1 MSTSCVLHPRL
12 SNGEKSP
19 LFYRLKEFF
28 LNDRKLAENVYYKA
42 INPAFRKAFPN
53 VRFDHNGEPLLEDLI
68 TQCGIG
74 YNKDSESMLNF
85 LNSEYGTKPVPKT
98 IQSVIELQNR
108 AASFN
113 INNPLNKRYSAQ
125 LTSSGQDISMEI
137 VEATGEERSLG
148 RHQRFNAELNNQLVK
163 LLNSWGADV
172 AALTELEEAS
182 NINGVMDLS
191 AGINAATGL
200 KEVIRISKRHKW
212 SNVSAKQ
219 SVLTEEEQRIL
230 KSAPRNSKGQLLA
243 PNGKVSNLTEKQ
255 YAQVRTKA
263 FKDWFGD
270 WEKIANITEE
280 ELQAAS
286 LIFDRVPEL
295 AKIGTP
301 TEYAAYIKEIFP
313 NSVEK
318 EVYWHGS
325 NEDFSEGF
333 ASAKRGEGSGAL
345 ETKKRNDLY
354 LNKQGWAS
362 LQYVNG
368 INRKGRDK
376 NGFAHWNKLW
386 WELKEIM
393 SNGRRENNDW
403 KDIVIDESTIRQ
415 AIPNKKGVFNRD
427 SGGKNG
433 KWLSERKA
441 DYGYENKS
449 DKEFFEE
456 IFGIK
461 LGKDTFNTWTA
472 RNAEIFK
479 SLEKSAKGINP
490 VVIDVRNP
498 ITEEGQNTYYEEQRG
513 LFTTAD
519 AEGNDAILSKKADN
533 EFNSDVAIVI
543 NANNDNVYWLGTK
556 SDIERFRQW
565 KINNNASKVVDEN
578 GEPLVVYHNSN
589 TDINIFDKNK
599 IGTNGSSEGGL
610 FGKGFYFSTN
620 KDYNKVFG
628 NKEYAVFLNIKNPIT
643 DERTI
648 KEIQAF
654 EPSIDIIKNAYNK
667 DGLIGTNKFE
677 NNTVEYIVYD
687 SNQIKSATDNI
698 GTFSRTDDNIID
710 DTYDSN
716 ILAEEWGHFVVD
728 AVKDNP
734 LRDRMLNSLKNE
746 EVLQRVL
753 GSEYDRYNDVYKGD
767 IELMAKEALG
777 KMMAQVLNN
786 YDPTAPN
793 NRLFERYKKSV
804 LDFFSRRDAD
814 EIDEIIN
821 KVREQVYE
829 FTTNAFNGKYQLD
842 ISSRDYNKRLF
853 NLGNDV
859 SRDYNILKRII
870 QQERKRLAIYG
881 KGAKA
886 TAREREEKKGLFDEK
901 QKLFI
906 DKLSNDLENH
916 RELEGIYTYLTEAVR
931 MLKQLSDKLDTV
943 HNSQTNWKDKFS
955 ALRSIRDY
963 MSSYGSIM
971 EELRQ
976 EMYKA
981 KQEGD
986 MRFKEKLQDSLDE
999 FSGLLARLGSD
1010 WVEVSK
1016 DEFARFLTP
1025 FEGEGISMSIRG
1037 KRRKYNIRELL
1048 DYIEKDISIVERW
1061 TDAMADST
1069 DPILR
1074 IYDSLVK
1081 DQKNK
1086 ARYNTI
1092 NNEKEILM
1100 HSKKLEDA
1108 GISNTEFMYERTSD
1122 GKITGNFVT
1131 RYNWGDY
1138 FAALSKYAKSLPQD
1152 MDREE
1157 KSILISRWKRA
1168 NTDKNGNPIEKYYNP
1183 QYDAIQRNAAM
1194 KEYYDFMINLKRNLD
1209 YRLPAKYVRFNKAPQ
1224 IRRDFLERVIG
1235 RGNKFQYLWE
1245 SFKDNLVRRE
1255 DDTEFAYARQD
1266 FEGNQIYNLPIY
1278 YTRPLKD
1285 KNDLSTD
1292 CTSTMIAY
1300 AAMAN
1305 DYASMNDIIDALET
1319 GRTILSERRVAQTR
1333 GGKIMREVLNKVPSN
1348 LTKKGDVANFMA
1360 RLNDFM
1366 LMQVYGEQMK
1376 DEGTVLGVDVGKA
1389 VNMLNKLQS
1398 YGTTAL
1404 SVLTGTA
1411 NLAQNIVISNI
1422 ESISGQFFNKSE
1434 LAKADWEY
1442 TKLLPQY
1449 LSEIGNR
1456 IQTSKMALFAEKL
1469 NVLQDYKQHVR
1480 GVDWNRKT
1488 WFSRF
1493 FKEDTLWFTTSAG
1506 DHYTQMRTGLALA
1519 MRLKLQDKDG
1529 KPISLYDALEVQYL
1543 DEAHPEY
1550 GANLVIKEGV
1560 TDQDGKPVSNNY
1572 FTSVTK
1578 KIRGINNKLYGIY
1591 NQEDKSAMQSRAVGR
1606 LLMMYRNWM
1615 RPLWLKRYGV
1625 ERYNYDTDTFE
1636 EGYYRTLWNFMN
1648 TLRKDLKKG
1657 ELDIVKQWHNL
1668 DDAQKSNIYRG
1679 LAEIATFLSLMGI
1692 IAILKGIPD
1701 DDDKDDWLTE
1711 YVTYS
1716 IIRLKADLG
1725 SLMPGPTMLDE
1736 GLRLFDN
1743 PFAAVRVL
1751 KNTRQLLN
1759 LFDPDVWTTE
1769 IDQGIYKGYTKAE
1782 KIMLQPVPFIRQ
1794 FQNLFDPEEPARW
1807 YK

>member
-1 MSTSCVLHPRL
+1 MSISCVLHPRL

-19 LFYRLKEFF
+19 LFSRLKNF
-28 LNDRKLAENVYYKA
+28 LGDRKSAEDVYYKA
-42 INPAFRKAFPN
+42 INPAFREAFPN

-74 YNKDSESMLNF
+74 YNKDSESMLDF

-113 INNPLNKRYSAQ
+113 INSSLNKRYSAQ
-125 LTSSGQDISMEI
+125 LTSSGQDVQMEI

-148 RHQRFNAELNNQLVK
+148 RQQRFNAELNNQLIK

-182 NINGVMDLS
+182 NVNGVMDLS

-212 SNVSAKQ
+212 SNTPAKQ
-219 SVLTEEEQRIL
+219 NILSEEEQRIL

-263 FKDWFGD
+263 FKDWFGE
-270 WEKIANITEE
+270 WENPEQIEKTITTGWEVSSANEWLDGSTVI
-280 ELQAAS
+280 QRGNS
-286 LIFDRVPEL
+286 YFYVNDDGVNI
-295 AKIGTP
+295 
-301 TEYAAYIKEIFP
+301 EI
-313 NSVEK
+313 
-318 EVYWHGS
+318 
-325 NEDFSEGF
+325 
-333 ASAKRGEGSGAL
+333 
-345 ETKKRNDLY
+345 TKKDYDDFNNGKHIM
-354 LNKQGWAS
+354 LNK
-362 LQYVNG
+362 
-368 INRKGRDK
+368 
-376 NGFAHWNKLW
+376 
-386 WELKEIM
+386 KEETIKITD
-393 SNGRRENNDW
+393 SN
-403 KDIVIDESTIRQ
+403 
-415 AIPNKKGVFNRD
+415 
-427 SGGKNG
+427 
-433 KWLSERKA
+433 
-441 DYGYENKS
+441 Y
-449 DKEFFEE
+449 
-456 IFGIK
+456 
-461 LGKDTFNTWTA
+461 
-472 RNAEIFK
+472 
-479 SLEKSAKGINP
+479 
-490 VVIDVRNP
+490 
-498 ITEEGQNTYYEEQRG
+498 
-513 LFTTAD
+513 
-519 AEGNDAILSKKADN
+519 
-533 EFNSDVAIVI
+533 
-543 NANNDNVYWLGTK
+543 
-556 SDIERFRQW
+556 
-565 KINNNASKVVDEN
+565 SKVLDEN
-578 GEPLVVYHNSN
+578 GEPLVMYHRSDDNISIF
-589 TDINIFDKNK
+589 DINK
-599 IGTNGSSEGGL
+599 SRHGG
-610 FGKGFYFSTN
+610 FWFS
-620 KDYNKVFG
+620 KDPNYYG
-628 NKEYAVFLNIKNPIT
+628 NTKAKLKYAIPVFLNIRTPNNISHELFEAAVDGDEFIEGGIKTTQFDGWIT
-643 DERTI
+643 KDVHTPEFYGDEYS
-648 KEIQAF
+648 E
-654 EPSIDIIKNAYNK
+654 SIVFAMAIDH
-667 DGLIGTNKFE
+667 
-677 NNTVEYIVYD
+677 
-687 SNQIKSATDNI
+687 NQIKSATDNV

-746 EVLQRVL
+746 KVLQRVL

-767 IELMAKEALG
+767 IDLMAKEALG

-793 NRLFERYKKSV
+793 DRLFERYKKSV
-804 LDFFSRRDAD
+804 LDFFGKRDAD

-829 FTTNAFNGKYQLD
+829 FTTNAFNGKYQLN
-842 ISSRDYNKRLF
+842 INSRDYNKRLF
-853 NLGNDV
+853 NLSNDV
-859 SRDYNILKRII
+859 SREYNILKRII

-886 TAREREEKKGLFDEK
+886 TAKEREEKKGSFDEK

-916 RELEGIYTYLTEAVR
+916 RELEGIYTYLTEAIKILR
-931 MLKQLSDKLDTV
+931 QLSDKLDAV
-943 HNSQTNWKDKFS
+943 HNSQTSWKDEFS
-955 ALRSIRDY
+955 TLRSIRDY

-976 EMYKA
+976 EMHRA

-986 MRFKEKLQDSLDE
+986 MRLKEKLQESLDE
-999 FSGLLARLGSD
+999 FSGLLAGLGSD
-1010 WVEVSK
+1010 WAEVSK
-1016 DEFARFLTP
+1016 DEFARFLAP
-1025 FEGEGISMSIRG
+1025 FEGESISMFIRG
-1037 KRRKYNIRELL
+1037 ERKKYNIRELL

-1086 ARYNTI
+1086 ARYKTI
-1092 NNEKEILM
+1092 NDEKEILM

-1108 GISNTEFMYERTSD
+1108 GIKNTDFIYEKTSD

-1138 FAALSKYAKSLPQD
+1138 FAALSKYAKSLPKD

-1194 KEYYDFMINLKRNLD
+1194 KEYYDFIINLKRNLD
-1209 YRLPAKYVRFNKAPQ
+1209 YRLPARYVRFNKAPQ
-1224 IRRDFLERVIG
+1224 IRRDFLERVMG
-1235 RGNKFQYLWE
+1235 KGNKFQYLWE

-1305 DYASMNDIIDALET
+1305 DYAAMNDIIDALET
-1319 GRTILSERRVAQTR
+1319 GRTILSERKVAQTR

-1348 LTKKGDVANFMA
+1348 LTKKGDIANFMA

-1449 LSEIGNR
+1449 LGEIGNR
-1456 IQTSKMALFAEKL
+1456 IQTSKMALFAEKF

-1480 GVDWNRKT
+1480 GVDWDRKT

-1529 KPISLYDALEVQYL
+1529 KSISLYDALEVKYL

-1560 TDQDGKPVSNNY
+1560 TDQDGKAVNNKY
-1572 FTSVTK
+1572 FTDVTK

-1591 NQEDKSAMQSRAVGR
+1591 NQEDKNAMQSRAVGR

-1625 ERYNYDTDTFE
+1625 ERYNYDTGTFE

-1657 ELDIVKQWHNL
+1657 ELDIVRQWRNL

-1692 IAILKGIPD
+1692 IATLKGTPD

-1711 YVTYS
+1711 YIAYS

-1759 LFDPDVWTTE
+1759 LFDPEVWTTE

-1782 KIMLQPVPFIRQ
+1782 KILLQPVPFIRQ
-1794 FQNLFDPEEPARW
+1794 FQNLFDPEEPTRW

>member
-19 LFYRLKEFF
+19 LFSRLKNF
-28 LNDRKLAENVYYKA
+28 LGDRKSAEDVYYRA
-42 INPAFRKAFPN
+42 INPSFKEAFPN

-74 YNKDSESMLNF
+74 HSKSNEAMLDY
-85 LNSEYGTKPVPKT
+85 LNSEYGTKPVPRT
-98 IQSVIELQNR
+98 MQSVIELQNR

-113 INNPLNKRYSAQ
+113 INSPLNKRYSAEI
-125 LTSSGQDISMEI
+125 TSSGHDVSME
-137 VEATGEERSLG
+137 VVTATGNGRDLG
-148 RHQRFNAELNNQLVK
+148 KQQRFNAELNNQLIK

-172 AALTELEEAS
+172 AALTELEEAG
-182 NINGVMDLS
+182 NVNGVMDLS

-212 SNVSAKQ
+212 SNVSKKENI
-219 SVLTEEEQRIL
+219 LTDEEQEIL
-230 KSAPRNSKGQLLA
+230 NNAPRDSRGQLLA

-270 WEKIANITEE
+270 WENN
-280 ELQAAS
+280 
-286 LIFDRVPEL
+286 PE
-295 AKIGTP
+295 
-301 TEYAAYIKEIFP
+301 
-313 NSVEK
+313 
-318 EVYWHGS
+318 
-325 NEDFSEGF
+325 
-333 ASAKRGEGSGAL
+333 
-345 ETKKRNDLY
+345 
-354 LNKQGWAS
+354 
-362 LQYVNG
+362 
-368 INRKGRDK
+368 
-376 NGFAHWNKLW
+376 
-386 WELKEIM
+386 
-393 SNGRRENNDW
+393 
-403 KDIVIDESTIRQ
+403 
-415 AIPNKKGVFNRD
+415 
-427 SGGKNG
+427 
-433 KWLSERKA
+433 
-441 DYGYENKS
+441 
-449 DKEFFEE
+449 
-456 IFGIK
+456 
-461 LGKDTFNTWTA
+461 
-472 RNAEIFK
+472 
-479 SLEKSAKGINP
+479 
-490 VVIDVRNP
+490 
-498 ITEEGQNTYYEEQRG
+498 
-513 LFTTAD
+513 
-519 AEGNDAILSKKADN
+519 
-533 EFNSDVAIVI
+533 
-543 NANNDNVYWLGTK
+543 
-556 SDIERFRQW
+556 
-565 KINNNASKVVDEN
+565 NASKVVDEN
-578 GEPLVVYHNSN
+578 GEPLVMYHRSKDNIS
-589 TDINIFDKNK
+589 TFDINKSKHGGFWFSKNP
-599 IGTNGSSEGGL
+599 
-610 FGKGFYFSTN
+610 
-620 KDYNKVFG
+620 DY
-628 NKEYAVFLNIKNPIT
+628 YADTRAKLKYAIPVFLNI
-643 DERTI
+643 RTPNRI
-648 KEIQAF
+648 NHETFLAAVDGD
-654 EPSIDIIKNAYNK
+654 DIIEGGIRTTKF
-667 DGLIGTNKFE
+667 DGWITEDVHIPEFYGD
-677 NNTVEYIVYD
+677 EYSSSIVFAMAINP
-687 SNQIKSATDNI
+687 NQIKSATDNS
-698 GTFSRTDDNIID
+698 GGFSNTDNDITDN
-710 DTYDSN
+710 TYDSN

-728 AVKDNP
+728 AVKDSP
-734 LRDRMLNSLKNE
+734 LRDRMLNSLRNE

-753 GSEYDRYNDVYKGD
+753 GSEYDRYNEVYKGD
-767 IELMAKEALG
+767 IDLMAKEALG

-793 NRLFERYKKSV
+793 DRLFERYKNSI
-804 LDFFSRRDAD
+804 LDFFSRRDID

-829 FTTNAFNGKYQLD
+829 FTTNVFNGKYQLN

-886 TAREREEKKGLFDEK
+886 TAKEREEKRGSFDEK

-916 RELEGIYTYLTEAVR
+916 RELEGIYTYLTEAIR
-931 MLKQLSDKLDTV
+931 ILRQLSDKLDTV
-943 HNSQTNWKDKFS
+943 HNSQTSWKDKFS
-955 ALRSIRDY
+955 TLRSIRDY

-981 KQEGD
+981 RQEGD
-986 MRFKEKLQDSLDE
+986 IRFKEKLQESLDE
-999 FSGLLARLGSD
+999 FSGLLAGLGSD
-1010 WVEVSK
+1010 WAEVSK

-1025 FEGEGISMSIRG
+1025 FKGESISMSIRG
-1037 KRRKYNIRELL
+1037 ERKQYNIRELL
-1048 DYIEKDISIVERW
+1048 DYIEKDISVVERW

-1081 DQKNK
+1081 DQKSK

-1108 GISNTEFMYERTSD
+1108 GVKNTNFMYEKTSD

-1138 FAALSKYAKSLPQD
+1138 FAALSKYAKSLPKD
-1152 MDREE
+1152 MEREE

-1168 NTDKNGNPIEKYYNP
+1168 NTDRNGNPIEKYYNP

-1209 YRLPAKYVRFNKAPQ
+1209 YRLPARYVRFNKAPQ
-1224 IRRDFLERVIG
+1224 IRRDFLERVMG
-1235 RGNKFQYLWE
+1235 KGNKFQYLWE

-1266 FEGNQIYNLPIY
+1266 FEGNQIHNLPIY
-1278 YTRPLKD
+1278 YTRTLKD

-1305 DYASMNDIIDALET
+1305 DYAAMNDVIDALET
-1319 GRTILSERRVAQTR
+1319 GRTILSERKVAQTR

-1348 LTKKGDVANFMA
+1348 LTKKGDVANFMG

-1411 NLAQNIVISNI
+1411 NLAQNVVISNI
-1422 ESISGQFFNKSE
+1422 EAISGQFFNKSE

-1449 LSEIGNR
+1449 LSEVGNR
-1456 IQTSKMALFAEKL
+1456 IQTSKMALFAEKF

-1480 GVDWNRKT
+1480 GVDWDRKT

-1550 GANLVIKEGV
+1550 GANLVIKKGV
-1560 TDQDGKPVSNNY
+1560 TDQDGKTVGNDY
-1572 FTSVTK
+1572 LTSVTR

-1591 NQEDKSAMQSRAVGR
+1591 NQEDKNALQSRAVGR

-1625 ERYNYDTDTFE
+1625 ERYNYDTGTFE

-1668 DDAQKSNIYRG
+1668 DGAQKSNIYRG

-1692 IAILKGIPD
+1692 IATLKGVPD
-1701 DDDKDDWLTE
+1701 DDDKDNWLTE

-1716 IIRLKADLG
+1716 IVRLKADLG

-1751 KNTRQLLN
+1751 KNSRQLLN

-1769 IDQGIYKGYTKAE
+1769 IDQGIYKGYTQAE

-1794 FQNLFDPEEPARW
+1794 FQNLFDPEEPTKW

>member
-19 LFYRLKEFF
+19 LFSRLKNF
-28 LNDRKLAENVYYKA
+28 LGDRKSAEDVYYRA
-42 INPAFRKAFPN
+42 INPSFREAFPN

-74 YNKDSESMLNF
+74 HSKSNEAMLNF
-85 LNSEYGTKPVPKT
+85 LNSEYGTKPVPRT
-98 IQSVIELQNR
+98 MQSAIELQNR

-113 INNPLNKRYSAQ
+113 INSPLNKRYSAE
-125 LTSSGQDISMEI
+125 LTSSGHDVSMEI
-137 VEATGEERSLG
+137 VTATGNGRDLG
-148 RHQRFNAELNNQLVK
+148 KQQRFNAELNNQLVK

-200 KEVIRISKRHKW
+200 KEVIRISRRHRW
-212 SNVSAKQ
+212 SNVSKKENI
-219 SVLTEEEQRIL
+219 LTDEEQEIL
-230 KSAPRNSKGQLLA
+230 NNAPRNSQGKLLA
-243 PNGKVSNLTEKQ
+243 PNGKVSNLTERQ

-270 WEKIANITEE
+270 WENN
-280 ELQAAS
+280 
-286 LIFDRVPEL
+286 P
-295 AKIGTP
+295 
-301 TEYAAYIKEIFP
+301 
-313 NSVEK
+313 
-318 EVYWHGS
+318 
-325 NEDFSEGF
+325 SE
-333 ASAKRGEGSGAL
+333 
-345 ETKKRNDLY
+345 
-354 LNKQGWAS
+354 
-362 LQYVNG
+362 
-368 INRKGRDK
+368 
-376 NGFAHWNKLW
+376 
-386 WELKEIM
+386 
-393 SNGRRENNDW
+393 
-403 KDIVIDESTIRQ
+403 
-415 AIPNKKGVFNRD
+415 
-427 SGGKNG
+427 
-433 KWLSERKA
+433 
-441 DYGYENKS
+441 
-449 DKEFFEE
+449 
-456 IFGIK
+456 
-461 LGKDTFNTWTA
+461 
-472 RNAEIFK
+472 
-479 SLEKSAKGINP
+479 
-490 VVIDVRNP
+490 
-498 ITEEGQNTYYEEQRG
+498 
-513 LFTTAD
+513 
-519 AEGNDAILSKKADN
+519 
-533 EFNSDVAIVI
+533 
-543 NANNDNVYWLGTK
+543 
-556 SDIERFRQW
+556 
-565 KINNNASKVVDEN
+565 ASKVVDEN
-578 GEPLVVYHNSN
+578 GEPLVVYHNTPFEFN
-589 TDINIFDKNK
+589 GIFDMDHKSR
-599 IGTNGSSEGGL
+599 IMPWTSEPFGHVGTQETANTI
-610 FGKGFYFSTN
+610 KGTQF
-620 KDYNKVFG
+620 
-628 NKEYAVFLNIKNPIT
+628 ALFLNVKNPLETPDFVHETVSSMLSELYKQGIISREKYSSLRGISNSELRNLMLSLGYDGTKYENKAEKGGTSYSFIT
-643 DERTI
+643 
-648 KEIQAF
+648 
-654 EPSIDIIKNAYNK
+654 P
-667 DGLIGTNKFE
+667 
-677 NNTVEYIVYD
+677 
-687 SNQIKSATDNI
+687 NQIKSATDNI
-698 GTFSRTDDNIID
+698 GAFSTTDNDIAD

-728 AVKDNP
+728 AVKDSP
-734 LRDRMLNSLKNE
+734 LRDRMLNSLRNE

-753 GSEYDRYNDVYKGD
+753 GSEYDRYNEVYKGD
-767 IELMAKEALG
+767 IGLMAKEALG

-793 NRLFERYKKSV
+793 DRLFERYKNSI
-804 LDFFSRRDAD
+804 LDFFSRRDID

-829 FTTNAFNGKYQLD
+829 FTTNVFNGKYQLN
-842 ISSRDYNKRLF
+842 ISSRGYNERLF
-853 NLGNDV
+853 NLGNNV

-886 TAREREEKKGLFDEK
+886 TAKEREEKRGSFDEK

-906 DKLSNDLENH
+906 DKLNNDLENH
-916 RELEGIYTYLTEAVR
+916 RELEGIYTYLTEAIR
-931 MLKQLSDKLDTV
+931 MMRQLSDKLDAV
-943 HNSQTNWKDKFS
+943 HNSQTSWKDKFS
-955 ALRSIRDY
+955 TLRSIRDY

-981 KQEGD
+981 RQEGD
-986 MRFKEKLQDSLDE
+986 MRFKEKLQESLNE
-999 FSGLLARLGSD
+999 FSGLLAGLGSD
-1010 WVEVSK
+1010 WAEVSK

-1025 FEGEGISMSIRG
+1025 FEGESISMSIRG
-1037 KRRKYNIRELL
+1037 ERKQYNIRELL

-1069 DPILR
+1069 DPVLR

-1081 DQKNK
+1081 DQKSK

-1108 GISNTEFMYERTSD
+1108 GVKNTNFMYEKTSD

-1138 FAALSKYAKSLPQD
+1138 FAALSKYAKSLPKD
-1152 MDREE
+1152 MEREE

-1168 NTDKNGNPIEKYYNP
+1168 NTDRNGNPIEKYYNP

-1209 YRLPAKYVRFNKAPQ
+1209 YRLPARYVRFNKAPQ
-1224 IRRDFLERVIG
+1224 IRRDFLERVMG
-1235 RGNKFQYLWE
+1235 KGNKFQYLWE

-1266 FEGNQIYNLPIY
+1266 FEGNQIHNLPIY
-1278 YTRPLKD
+1278 YTRTLKD

-1305 DYASMNDIIDALET
+1305 DYAAMNDVIDALET
-1319 GRTILSERRVAQTR
+1319 GRVILSERKVAQTR

-1348 LTKKGDVANFMA
+1348 LTKKGDVANFMG

-1411 NLAQNIVISNI
+1411 NLAQNVVISNI
-1422 ESISGQFFNKSE
+1422 EAISGQFFNKSE

-1449 LSEIGNR
+1449 LSEVGNR
-1456 IQTSKMALFAEKL
+1456 IQTSKMALFAEKF

-1480 GVDWNRKT
+1480 GVDWDRKT

-1560 TDQDGKPVSNNY
+1560 TDQDGKVVDNKY
-1572 FTSVTK
+1572 FGSITK

-1625 ERYNYDTDTFE
+1625 ERYNYDTSTFE

-1692 IAILKGIPD
+1692 IAALKGVPD
-1701 DDDKDDWLTE
+1701 DDDKDNWLTE
-1711 YVTYS
+1711 YVNYS

-1751 KNTRQLLN
+1751 KNSRQLLN
-1759 LFDPDVWTTE
+1759 LFDPDTWTTE
-1769 IDQGIYKGYTKAE
+1769 IDQGIYKGYTQAE

-1794 FQNLFDPEEPARW
+1794 FQNLFDPEEPTRW

>member
-1 MSTSCVLHPRL
+1 MSTSCVSHPRL

-19 LFYRLKEFF
+19 LFSRLKNF
-28 LNDRKLAENVYYKA
+28 LGDRKSAEDVYYRV
-42 INPAFRKAFPN
+42 INPSFREVFPN

-74 YNKDSESMLNF
+74 HNKSNEAMLDY
-85 LNSEYGTKPVPKT
+85 LNSEYGTEPMPKT
-98 IQSVIELQNR
+98 MQSAIELQNR

-113 INNPLNKRYSAQ
+113 INNPLSKKYSAEI
-125 LTSSGQDISMEI
+125 TSSGHDVSMEI
-137 VEATGEERSLG
+137 VTATGNGRDLG
-148 RHQRFNAELNNQLVK
+148 KQQRFNAELNNQLVK

-191 AGINAATGL
+191 AGVNAATGL
-200 KEVIRISKRHKW
+200 KEVIRISKRHRW

-219 SVLTEEEQRIL
+219 NVLSEEEQEIL
-230 KSAPRNSKGQLLA
+230 KNAPRDSQGRLLA
-243 PNGKVSNLTEKQ
+243 PNGKPSNLTEKQ

-270 WEKIANITEE
+270 WE
-280 ELQAAS
+280 
-286 LIFDRVPEL
+286 
-295 AKIGTP
+295 
-301 TEYAAYIKEIFP
+301 
-313 NSVEK
+313 
-318 EVYWHGS
+318 
-325 NEDFSEGF
+325 
-333 ASAKRGEGSGAL
+333 
-345 ETKKRNDLY
+345 
-354 LNKQGWAS
+354 
-362 LQYVNG
+362 
-368 INRKGRDK
+368 
-376 NGFAHWNKLW
+376 
-386 WELKEIM
+386 
-393 SNGRRENNDW
+393 NNP
-403 KDIVIDESTIRQ
+403 SQ
-415 AIPNKKGVFNRD
+415 
-427 SGGKNG
+427 
-433 KWLSERKA
+433 
-441 DYGYENKS
+441 
-449 DKEFFEE
+449 
-456 IFGIK
+456 
-461 LGKDTFNTWTA
+461 
-472 RNAEIFK
+472 
-479 SLEKSAKGINP
+479 
-490 VVIDVRNP
+490 
-498 ITEEGQNTYYEEQRG
+498 
-513 LFTTAD
+513 
-519 AEGNDAILSKKADN
+519 
-533 EFNSDVAIVI
+533 
-543 NANNDNVYWLGTK
+543 
-556 SDIERFRQW
+556 
-565 KINNNASKVVDEN
+565 ASKVVDEN
-578 GEPLVVYHNSN
+578 GEPLVVYHY
-589 TDINIFDKNK
+589 TDNEGLTKFSTEFDN
-599 IGTNGSSEGGL
+599 
-610 FGKGFYFSTN
+610 YFSKTGGTKKAIFFTTDN
-620 KDYNKVFG
+620 VVPGSEDNFLTSRKAKLSL
-628 NKEYAVFLNIKNPIT
+628 FLNIKNLET
-643 DERTI
+643 FNGTKDDLHKQGTSYREVVNKSSEREGSENGIVFTGFDDNRKENQTI
-648 KEIQAF
+648 
-654 EPSIDIIKNAYNK
+654 
-667 DGLIGTNKFE
+667 
-677 NNTVEYIVYD
+677 YIVHNP
-687 SNQIKSATDNI
+687 NQIKSATDNL
-698 GTFSRTDDNIID
+698 GAFSSTENDITD

-746 EVLQRVL
+746 KVLQRVL

-767 IELMAKEALG
+767 IDLMAKEALG

-793 NRLFERYKKSV
+793 DRLFERYKKSV
-804 LDFFSRRDAD
+804 LDFFGKRDAD

-829 FTTNAFNGKYQLD
+829 FTTNAFNGKYQLN
-842 ISSRDYNKRLF
+842 INSRDYNKRLF
-853 NLGNDV
+853 NLSNDV
-859 SRDYNILKRII
+859 SREYNILKRII

-886 TAREREEKKGLFDEK
+886 TAKEREEKKGSFDEK

-916 RELEGIYTYLTEAVR
+916 RELEGIYTYLTEAIKILR
-931 MLKQLSDKLDTV
+931 QLSDKLDAV
-943 HNSQTNWKDKFS
+943 HNSQTSWKDEFS
-955 ALRSIRDY
+955 TLRSIRDY

-976 EMYKA
+976 EMHRA

-986 MRFKEKLQDSLDE
+986 MRLKEKLQESLDE
-999 FSGLLARLGSD
+999 FSGLLAGLGSD
-1010 WVEVSK
+1010 WAEVSK
-1016 DEFARFLTP
+1016 DEFARFLAP
-1025 FEGEGISMSIRG
+1025 FEGESISMFIRG
-1037 KRRKYNIRELL
+1037 ERKKYNIRELL

-1086 ARYNTI
+1086 ARYKTI
-1092 NNEKEILM
+1092 NDEKEILM

-1108 GISNTEFMYERTSD
+1108 GIKNTDFIYEKTSD

-1138 FAALSKYAKSLPQD
+1138 FAALSKYAKSLPKD

-1194 KEYYDFMINLKRNLD
+1194 KEYYDFIINLKRNLD
-1209 YRLPAKYVRFNKAPQ
+1209 YRLPARYVRFNKAPQ
-1224 IRRDFLERVIG
+1224 IRRDFLERVMG
-1235 RGNKFQYLWE
+1235 KGNKFQYLWE

-1305 DYASMNDIIDALET
+1305 DYAAMNDIIDALET

-1333 GGKIMREVLNKVPSN
+1333 GGRIMREVLNKVPSN
-1348 LTKKGDVANFMA
+1348 LTKKGDVANFMD

-1376 DEGTVLGVDVGKA
+1376 DEGTISILGLGVDVGKA
-1389 VNMLNKLQS
+1389 ANMLDKLQS

-1411 NLAQNIVISNI
+1411 NLTQNIVISNI
-1422 ESISGQFFNKSE
+1422 EAISGQFFGKSE

-1442 TKLLPQY
+1442 TKLLPEY
-1449 LSEIGNR
+1449 LGEIGNR
-1456 IQTSKMALFAEKL
+1456 IQISKMALFAEKF

-1480 GVDWNRKT
+1480 GIDWNRKT

-1493 FKEDTLWFTTSAG
+1493 FKEGSLWFTTSAG

-1519 MRLKLQDKDG
+1519 MRLKLQDKNG
-1529 KPISLYDALEVQYL
+1529 KPISLYDALEVKYL

-1560 TDQDGKPVSNNY
+1560 TDQDGKAVDDRY

-1578 KIRGINNKLYGIY
+1578 KIRGINDKLYGIY
-1591 NQEDKSAMQSRAVGR
+1591 NQEDKNAMQSRAAGR

-1625 ERYNYDTDTFE
+1625 ERYNYDTSTFE

-1648 TLRKDLKKG
+1648 TLRKDLKEG

-1668 DDAQKSNIYRG
+1668 NDAQKSNIYRG
-1679 LAEIATFLSLMGI
+1679 LAEIATFLSLIGI
-1692 IAILKGIPD
+1692 IVTLKGTPD
-1701 DDDKDDWLTE
+1701 DDDKDNWLTE
-1711 YVTYS
+1711 YITYS

-1725 SLMPGPTMLDE
+1725 SLIPGPTMLDE

-1751 KNTRQLLN
+1751 KNSRQLLK
-1759 LFDPDVWTTE
+1759 LFDPDTWTTE
-1769 IDQGIYKGYTKAE
+1769 IDQGIYKGYTQAE
-1782 KIMLQPVPFIRQ
+1782 KIMLQPIPFIRQ
-1794 FQNLFDPEEPARW
+1794 FQNLFDPEEPTRW

>member
-19 LFYRLKEFF
+19 LFFRLKEFF
-28 LNDRKLAENVYYKA
+28 LGDRKLAENVYYKA
-42 INPAFRKAFPN
+42 INPAFKKAFPN

-74 YNKDSESMLNF
+74 YNKDSESMLDF

-98 IQSVIELQNR
+98 VQSVIELQNR

-148 RHQRFNAELNNQLVK
+148 KQQRFNAELNNQLVK

-172 AALTELEEAS
+172 TALTELEEAS

-212 SNVSAKQ
+212 SNVSEKQ
-219 SVLTEEEQRIL
+219 NILSDEEQEIL
-230 KSAPRNSKGQLLA
+230 NNASRDSQGRLLS

-255 YAQVRTKA
+255 YAQVRTKT

-270 WEKIANITEE
+270 WENN
-280 ELQAAS
+280 
-286 LIFDRVPEL
+286 P
-295 AKIGTP
+295 
-301 TEYAAYIKEIFP
+301 
-313 NSVEK
+313 
-318 EVYWHGS
+318 
-325 NEDFSEGF
+325 SE
-333 ASAKRGEGSGAL
+333 
-345 ETKKRNDLY
+345 
-354 LNKQGWAS
+354 
-362 LQYVNG
+362 
-368 INRKGRDK
+368 
-376 NGFAHWNKLW
+376 
-386 WELKEIM
+386 
-393 SNGRRENNDW
+393 
-403 KDIVIDESTIRQ
+403 
-415 AIPNKKGVFNRD
+415 
-427 SGGKNG
+427 
-433 KWLSERKA
+433 
-441 DYGYENKS
+441 
-449 DKEFFEE
+449 
-456 IFGIK
+456 
-461 LGKDTFNTWTA
+461 
-472 RNAEIFK
+472 
-479 SLEKSAKGINP
+479 
-490 VVIDVRNP
+490 
-498 ITEEGQNTYYEEQRG
+498 
-513 LFTTAD
+513 
-519 AEGNDAILSKKADN
+519 
-533 EFNSDVAIVI
+533 
-543 NANNDNVYWLGTK
+543 
-556 SDIERFRQW
+556 
-565 KINNNASKVVDEN
+565 ASKVVDEN
-578 GEPLVVYHNSN
+578 GEPLVVYHGGSN
-589 TDINIFDKNK
+589 T
-599 IGTNGSSEGGL
+599 
-610 FGKGFYFSTN
+610 
-620 KDYNKVFG
+620 KVFNTKG
-628 NKEYAVFLNIKNPIT
+628 GQFGAGPNTRAFFLNIRNPKIT
-643 DERTI
+643 NFIGDNTKGFNGEDSNI
-648 KEIQAF
+648 GDNNDGQFININSSKPKEYVAF
-654 EPSIDIIKNAYNK
+654 SP
-667 DGLIGTNKFE
+667 
-677 NNTVEYIVYD
+677 
-687 SNQIKSATDNI
+687 NQIKSAIDNV
-698 GTFSRTDDNIID
+698 GTFSRTDDNVID

-728 AVKDNP
+728 AVKDSP

-767 IELMAKEALG
+767 IDLMAKEALG

-793 NRLFERYKKSV
+793 DRLFERYKKSV

-853 NLGNDV
+853 NLGNNV

-886 TAREREEKKGLFDEK
+886 TAREREEKKGSFDEK

-916 RELEGIYTYLTEAVR
+916 RELEGIYTYLTEAIR
-931 MLKQLSDKLDTV
+931 MLRQLSDRLDTV
-943 HNSQTNWKDKFS
+943 HNSQTSWKDKFS
-955 ALRSIRDY
+955 VLRSIRDY

-981 KQEGD
+981 KKEGD

-1010 WVEVSK
+1010 WAEVSK
-1016 DEFARFLTP
+1016 DEFASFLTP
-1025 FEGEGISMSIRG
+1025 FEGEGVSMSIRG
-1037 KRRKYNIRELL
+1037 ERRKYNIRELL

-1092 NNEKEILM
+1092 NKEKEILM

-1108 GISNTEFMYERTSD
+1108 GIRNTDFMYEKTSD

-1224 IRRDFLERVIG
+1224 IRRDFLERVMG
-1235 RGNKFQYLWE
+1235 KGNKFQYLWE

-1255 DDTEFAYARQD
+1255 DDTEFAYAKQD

-1300 AAMAN
+1300 TAMAN
-1305 DYASMNDIIDALET
+1305 DYAAMNDIIDALET

-1456 IQTSKMALFAEKL
+1456 IQTSKMALFAEKF

-1480 GVDWNRKT
+1480 GVDWDRKT

-1625 ERYNYDTDTFE
+1625 ERYNYDTGTFE

-1692 IAILKGIPD
+1692 IAILKGVPD

-1759 LFDPDVWTTE
+1759 LFDPDTWTTE

>member
-19 LFYRLKEFF
+19 LFSRLKNF
-28 LNDRKLAENVYYKA
+28 LGDRKSAEDVYYRA
-42 INPAFRKAFPN
+42 INPSFKEAFPN

-74 YNKDSESMLNF
+74 HSKSNEAMLDY
-85 LNSEYGTKPVPKT
+85 LNSEYGTKPVPRT
-98 IQSVIELQNR
+98 MQSVIELQNR

-113 INNPLNKRYSAQ
+113 INSPLNKRYSAEI
-125 LTSSGQDISMEI
+125 TSSGHDVSME
-137 VEATGEERSLG
+137 VVTATGNGRDLG
-148 RHQRFNAELNNQLVK
+148 KQQRFNAELNNQLIK

-172 AALTELEEAS
+172 AALTELEEAG
-182 NINGVMDLS
+182 NVNGVMDLS

-212 SNVSAKQ
+212 SNVSKKENI
-219 SVLTEEEQRIL
+219 LTDEEQEIL
-230 KSAPRNSKGQLLA
+230 NNATRDSRGQLLA

-270 WEKIANITEE
+270 WENN
-280 ELQAAS
+280 
-286 LIFDRVPEL
+286 P
-295 AKIGTP
+295 
-301 TEYAAYIKEIFP
+301 
-313 NSVEK
+313 
-318 EVYWHGS
+318 
-325 NEDFSEGF
+325 SE
-333 ASAKRGEGSGAL
+333 
-345 ETKKRNDLY
+345 
-354 LNKQGWAS
+354 
-362 LQYVNG
+362 
-368 INRKGRDK
+368 
-376 NGFAHWNKLW
+376 
-386 WELKEIM
+386 
-393 SNGRRENNDW
+393 
-403 KDIVIDESTIRQ
+403 
-415 AIPNKKGVFNRD
+415 
-427 SGGKNG
+427 
-433 KWLSERKA
+433 
-441 DYGYENKS
+441 
-449 DKEFFEE
+449 
-456 IFGIK
+456 
-461 LGKDTFNTWTA
+461 
-472 RNAEIFK
+472 
-479 SLEKSAKGINP
+479 
-490 VVIDVRNP
+490 
-498 ITEEGQNTYYEEQRG
+498 
-513 LFTTAD
+513 
-519 AEGNDAILSKKADN
+519 
-533 EFNSDVAIVI
+533 
-543 NANNDNVYWLGTK
+543 
-556 SDIERFRQW
+556 
-565 KINNNASKVVDEN
+565 ASKVVDEN
-578 GEPLVVYHNSN
+578 GEPLVVYHYTTEHFN
-589 TDINIFDKNK
+589 TFNLAF
-599 IGTNGSSEGGL
+599 
-610 FGKGFYFSTN
+610 FGQSDSGDLGEGFYVTPTSPEEDT
-620 KDYNKVFG
+620 KKHYDYFTKGYG
-628 NKEYAVFLNIKNPIT
+628 NIVMPLFVNIKNPISKEKAKELGISWFT
-643 DERTI
+643 RRKKPYKSYKEELQ
-648 KEIQAF
+648 KEIRKLEFKIDDYKFKLFGDDPEYSHYRETDSLAHKMTILDLNNAKVKLKEIKQKLLDAKEDYDINEDYNSKIEKLKEYDGVINGDF
-654 EPSIDIIKNAYNK
+654 EILVPSP
-667 DGLIGTNKFE
+667 
-677 NNTVEYIVYD
+677 
-687 SNQIKSATDNI
+687 NQIKSATDNS
-698 GTFSRTDDNIID
+698 GGFSNTDNDITDN
-710 DTYDSN
+710 TYDSN

-728 AVKDNP
+728 AVKDSP
-734 LRDRMLNSLKNE
+734 LRDRMLNSLRNE

-753 GSEYDRYNDVYKGD
+753 GSEYDRYNEVYKGD
-767 IELMAKEALG
+767 IDLMAKEALG

-793 NRLFERYKKSV
+793 DRLFERYKNSI
-804 LDFFSRRDAD
+804 LDFFSRRDID

-829 FTTNAFNGKYQLD
+829 FTTNVFNGKYQLN

-886 TAREREEKKGLFDEK
+886 TAKEREEKRGSFDEK

-916 RELEGIYTYLTEAVR
+916 RELEGIYTYLTEAIR
-931 MLKQLSDKLDTV
+931 ILRQLSDKLDTV
-943 HNSQTNWKDKFS
+943 HNSQTSWKDKFS
-955 ALRSIRDY
+955 TLRSIRDY

-981 KQEGD
+981 RQEGD
-986 MRFKEKLQDSLDE
+986 IRFKEKLQESLNE
-999 FSGLLARLGSD
+999 FSGLLAGLGSD
-1010 WVEVSK
+1010 WAEVSK

-1025 FEGEGISMSIRG
+1025 FEGESVSMSIRG
-1037 KRRKYNIRELL
+1037 ERKQYNIRELL
-1048 DYIEKDISIVERW
+1048 DYIEKDISVVERW

-1081 DQKNK
+1081 DQKSK
-1086 ARYNTI
+1086 ARYSTI

-1108 GISNTEFMYERTSD
+1108 GVKNTNFMYEKTSD

-1138 FAALSKYAKSLPQD
+1138 FAALSKYAKSLPKD
-1152 MDREE
+1152 MEREE

-1168 NTDKNGNPIEKYYNP
+1168 NTDRNGNPIEKYYNP

-1209 YRLPAKYVRFNKAPQ
+1209 YRLPARYVRFNKAPQ
-1224 IRRDFLERVIG
+1224 IRRDFLERVMG
-1235 RGNKFQYLWE
+1235 KGNKFQYLWE

-1305 DYASMNDIIDALET
+1305 DYAAMNDVIDALET

-1333 GGKIMREVLNKVPSN
+1333 GNKIMREILNKVPSN

-1422 ESISGQFFNKSE
+1422 EAISGQFFNKSE

-1456 IQTSKMALFAEKL
+1456 IQTSKMALFAEKF
-1469 NVLQDYKQHVR
+1469 NVLQDYKQHVK
-1480 GVDWNRKT
+1480 GVDWDRKT

-1550 GANLVIKEGV
+1550 GANLVIKKGV
-1560 TDQDGKPVSNNY
+1560 TDQDGKAVGNDY
-1572 FTSVTK
+1572 LTSVTR

-1591 NQEDKSAMQSRAVGR
+1591 NQEDKNALQSRAVGR

-1625 ERYNYDTDTFE
+1625 ERYNYDTGTFE

-1668 DDAQKSNIYRG
+1668 DGAQKSNIYRG

-1692 IAILKGIPD
+1692 IATLKGVPD
-1701 DDDKDDWLTE
+1701 DDDKDNWLTE

-1716 IIRLKADLG
+1716 IVRLKADLG

-1751 KNTRQLLN
+1751 KNSRQLLN
-1759 LFDPDVWTTE
+1759 LFDPDTWTTE
-1769 IDQGIYKGYTKAE
+1769 IDQGIYKGYTQAE

-1794 FQNLFDPEEPARW
+1794 FQNLFDPEEPTRW

>member
-1 MSTSCVLHPRL
+1 MSISCVLHPRL

-19 LFYRLKEFF
+19 LFSRLKNF
-28 LNDRKLAENVYYKA
+28 LGDRKSAEDVYYKA
-42 INPAFRKAFPN
+42 INPAFREAFPN

-74 YNKDSESMLNF
+74 YNKDSESMLDF

-125 LTSSGQDISMEI
+125 LTSSGQDVQMEI

-148 RHQRFNAELNNQLVK
+148 KQQRFNAELNNQLVK

-182 NINGVMDLS
+182 NVNGVMDLS

-212 SNVSAKQ
+212 SNTPAKQ
-219 SVLTEEEQRIL
+219 NILSEEEQRIL

-263 FKDWFGD
+263 FKEWFGD
-270 WEKIANITEE
+270 WE
-280 ELQAAS
+280 
-286 LIFDRVPEL
+286 
-295 AKIGTP
+295 
-301 TEYAAYIKEIFP
+301 
-313 NSVEK
+313 
-318 EVYWHGS
+318 
-325 NEDFSEGF
+325 
-333 ASAKRGEGSGAL
+333 
-345 ETKKRNDLY
+345 NDP
-354 LNKQGWAS
+354 A
-362 LQYVNG
+362 
-368 INRKGRDK
+368 
-376 NGFAHWNKLW
+376 
-386 WELKEIM
+386 
-393 SNGRRENNDW
+393 
-403 KDIVIDESTIRQ
+403 
-415 AIPNKKGVFNRD
+415 
-427 SGGKNG
+427 
-433 KWLSERKA
+433 
-441 DYGYENKS
+441 
-449 DKEFFEE
+449 
-456 IFGIK
+456 
-461 LGKDTFNTWTA
+461 
-472 RNAEIFK
+472 
-479 SLEKSAKGINP
+479 
-490 VVIDVRNP
+490 
-498 ITEEGQNTYYEEQRG
+498 
-513 LFTTAD
+513 
-519 AEGNDAILSKKADN
+519 
-533 EFNSDVAIVI
+533 
-543 NANNDNVYWLGTK
+543 
-556 SDIERFRQW
+556 
-565 KINNNASKVVDEN
+565 NASKVVDEN
-578 GEPLVVYHNSN
+578 GEPLVVYNGGRGGNFTKFSKDKITDSN
-589 TDINIFDKNK
+589 N
-599 IGTNGSSEGGL
+599 L
-610 FGKGFYFSTN
+610 GKGFYFTPIKKAAESYRDSFGWD
-620 KDYNKVFG
+620 DYNDDGSIKQEVLDSLHL
-628 NKEYAVFLNIKNPIT
+628 KDVFLNIRNMGNNNESLDTNTNIDGSYSTSGLQYVVRNP
-643 DERTI
+643 
-648 KEIQAF
+648 
-654 EPSIDIIKNAYNK
+654 
-667 DGLIGTNKFE
+667 
-677 NNTVEYIVYD
+677 
-687 SNQIKSATDNI
+687 NQIKSATDNI

-728 AVKDNP
+728 AVKDSP

-767 IELMAKEALG
+767 IDLMAKEALG

-793 NRLFERYKKSV
+793 DRLFERYKKSV
-804 LDFFSRRDAD
+804 LDFFSKRDAD

-829 FTTNAFNGKYQLD
+829 FTTNVFNGKYQLD

-870 QQERKRLAIYG
+870 QQEKKRLAIYG

-886 TAREREEKKGLFDEK
+886 TAKEREEKKGSFDEK

-931 MLKQLSDKLDTV
+931 MLRQLSDKLDTV

-955 ALRSIRDY
+955 ALRNIRDY

-1010 WVEVSK
+1010 WAEVSK

-1037 KRRKYNIRELL
+1037 ERKQYNIRELL

-1108 GISNTEFMYERTSD
+1108 GIRNTDFMYEKTSD

-1138 FAALSKYAKSLPQD
+1138 FVALSKYAKSLPQD

-1209 YRLPAKYVRFNKAPQ
+1209 YRLPARYVRFNKAPQ

-1235 RGNKFQYLWE
+1235 KGNKFQYLWE

-1305 DYASMNDIIDALET
+1305 DYAAMNDIIDALET
-1319 GRTILSERRVAQTR
+1319 GRTILSERKVAQTR

-1348 LTKKGDVANFMA
+1348 LTKKGDIANFMA

-1449 LSEIGNR
+1449 LGEIGNR
-1456 IQTSKMALFAEKL
+1456 IQTSKMALFAEKF

-1480 GVDWNRKT
+1480 GVDWDRKT

-1529 KPISLYDALEVQYL
+1529 KSISLYDALEVQYL

-1560 TDQDGKPVSNNY
+1560 TDQDGKAVNNKY
-1572 FTSVTK
+1572 FTDVTK

-1591 NQEDKSAMQSRAVGR
+1591 NQEDKNAMQSRAVGR

-1625 ERYNYDTDTFE
+1625 ERYNYDTGTFE

-1657 ELDIVKQWHNL
+1657 ELDIVRQWHNL

-1692 IAILKGIPD
+1692 IATLKGTPD

-1711 YVTYS
+1711 YITYS

-1759 LFDPDVWTTE
+1759 LFDPEVWTTE

-1782 KIMLQPVPFIRQ
+1782 KILLQPVPFIRQ
-1794 FQNLFDPEEPARW
+1794 FQNLFDPEEPTRW

>member
-1 MSTSCVLHPRL
+1 MSKSCVLHPRL

-19 LFYRLKEFF
+19 LFFRLKEFF
-28 LNDRKLAENVYYKA
+28 LGDRKLAENVYYKA
-42 INPAFRKAFPN
+42 INPAFKKAFPN
-53 VRFDHNGEPLLEDLI
+53 VKFDHNGEPLLEDLI

-74 YNKDSESMLNF
+74 YNKDSESMLDF

-98 IQSVIELQNR
+98 VQSVIELQNR

-137 VEATGEERSLG
+137 VEATGNERDLG
-148 RHQRFNAELNNQLVK
+148 RQQRFNAELNNQLVK

-200 KEVIRISKRHKW
+200 KEVIRISKRHRW
-212 SNVSAKQ
+212 SNISEKQ
-219 SVLTEEEQRIL
+219 NILSDEEQEIL
-230 KSAPRNSKGQLLA
+230 NNASRDSQGRLLA

-270 WEKIANITEE
+270 WE
-280 ELQAAS
+280 
-286 LIFDRVPEL
+286 
-295 AKIGTP
+295 
-301 TEYAAYIKEIFP
+301 
-313 NSVEK
+313 
-318 EVYWHGS
+318 
-325 NEDFSEGF
+325 
-333 ASAKRGEGSGAL
+333 
-345 ETKKRNDLY
+345 NDP
-354 LNKQGWAS
+354 A
-362 LQYVNG
+362 
-368 INRKGRDK
+368 
-376 NGFAHWNKLW
+376 
-386 WELKEIM
+386 
-393 SNGRRENNDW
+393 
-403 KDIVIDESTIRQ
+403 
-415 AIPNKKGVFNRD
+415 
-427 SGGKNG
+427 
-433 KWLSERKA
+433 
-441 DYGYENKS
+441 
-449 DKEFFEE
+449 
-456 IFGIK
+456 
-461 LGKDTFNTWTA
+461 
-472 RNAEIFK
+472 
-479 SLEKSAKGINP
+479 
-490 VVIDVRNP
+490 
-498 ITEEGQNTYYEEQRG
+498 
-513 LFTTAD
+513 
-519 AEGNDAILSKKADN
+519 
-533 EFNSDVAIVI
+533 
-543 NANNDNVYWLGTK
+543 
-556 SDIERFRQW
+556 
-565 KINNNASKVVDEN
+565 NASKVVDEN
-578 GEPLVVYHNSN
+578 GEPLVVYHR
-589 TDINIFDKNK
+589 TKEIDIPIFDRKKVQHYGFWFSVDKDYYTKNK
-599 IGTNGSSEGGL
+599 SNRSNFNTI
-610 FGKGFYFSTN
+610 
-620 KDYNKVFG
+620 
-628 NKEYAVFLNIKNPIT
+628 AAFLNIRTPNIISHRDFGNTVDGSEEQNLDNTKYDGWIT
-643 DERTI
+643 KDF
-648 KEIQAF
+648 F
-654 EPSIDIIKNAYNK
+654 EAESPDDWDYAMKMQEQGIDIDKKVFVMA
-667 DGLIGTNKFE
+667 TNP
-677 NNTVEYIVYD
+677 
-687 SNQIKSATDNI
+687 NQIKSAIDNI

-734 LRDRMLNSLKNE
+734 LRDRMLNSLRNE

-753 GSEYDRYNDVYKGD
+753 GNEYDRYNDVYKGD
-767 IELMAKEALG
+767 IDLMAKEALG

-793 NRLFERYKKSV
+793 DRLFERYKKSV

-886 TAREREEKKGLFDEK
+886 TAREREEKKGSFDEK

-931 MLKQLSDKLDTV
+931 MLRQLSDKLDTV
-943 HNSQTNWKDKFS
+943 HNSQTSWKDKFS

-981 KQEGD
+981 KKEGD

-1010 WVEVSK
+1010 WAEVSK

-1037 KRRKYNIRELL
+1037 ERKKYNIRELL

-1108 GISNTEFMYERTSD
+1108 GIGNTEFMYEKTSD

-1235 RGNKFQYLWE
+1235 KGNKFQYLWE

-1305 DYASMNDIIDALET
+1305 DYAAMNDIIDALET
-1319 GRTILSERRVAQTR
+1319 GRTILSERKVAQTR

-1348 LTKKGDVANFMA
+1348 LTKKGDVANFMG

-1456 IQTSKMALFAEKL
+1456 IQTSKMALFAEKF

-1480 GVDWNRKT
+1480 GVDWDRKT

-1615 RPLWLKRYGV
+1615 RPMWLKRYGV

-1636 EGYYRTLWNFMN
+1636 EGYYRTLWKFMN

-1657 ELDIVKQWHNL
+1657 ELDIVKQWNNL

-1692 IAILKGIPD
+1692 ISTLKSVPD
-1701 DDDKDDWLTE
+1701 DDDKDDWFTE
-1711 YVTYS
+1711 FVAYS

-1759 LFDPDVWTTE
+1759 LFDPDTWTTE

>member
-12 SNGEKSP
+12 NNGEKSP
-19 LFYRLKEFF
+19 LFSRLKNF
-28 LNDRKLAENVYYKA
+28 LGDRKSAEDVYYKA
-42 INPAFRKAFPN
+42 INPSFREAFPN

-68 TQCGIG
+68 TQCGVG
-74 YNKDSESMLNF
+74 YSKSNEAMLDY
-85 LNSEYGTKPVPKT
+85 LNSEYGTESVPKT
-98 IQSVIELQNR
+98 MQSVIELQNK

-113 INNPLNKRYSAQ
+113 INNPLNKRYSAEI
-125 LTSSGQDISMEI
+125 TSSGHDVSMEI
-137 VEATGEERSLG
+137 VTATGNERDLG
-148 RHQRFNAELNNQLVK
+148 RQQKFNAELNSQLVK

-182 NINGVMDLS
+182 NVNGVMDLS
-191 AGINAATGL
+191 ASINAATGL
-200 KEVIRISKRHKW
+200 KEVIRI
-212 SNVSAKQ
+212 
-219 SVLTEEEQRIL
+219 
-230 KSAPRNSKGQLLA
+230 
-243 PNGKVSNLTEKQ
+243 
-255 YAQVRTKA
+255 
-263 FKDWFGD
+263 
-270 WEKIANITEE
+270 
-280 ELQAAS
+280 
-286 LIFDRVPEL
+286 
-295 AKIGTP
+295 
-301 TEYAAYIKEIFP
+301 
-313 NSVEK
+313 
-318 EVYWHGS
+318 
-325 NEDFSEGF
+325 
-333 ASAKRGEGSGAL
+333 
-345 ETKKRNDLY
+345 
-354 LNKQGWAS
+354 
-362 LQYVNG
+362 
-368 INRKGRDK
+368 
-376 NGFAHWNKLW
+376 
-386 WELKEIM
+386 
-393 SNGRRENNDW
+393 
-403 KDIVIDESTIRQ
+403 
-415 AIPNKKGVFNRD
+415 
-427 SGGKNG
+427 
-433 KWLSERKA
+433 
-441 DYGYENKS
+441 
-449 DKEFFEE
+449 
-456 IFGIK
+456 
-461 LGKDTFNTWTA
+461 
-472 RNAEIFK
+472 
-479 SLEKSAKGINP
+479 AKGE
-490 VVIDVRNP
+490 R
-498 ITEEGQNTYYEEQRG
+498 GQE
-513 LFTTAD
+513 
-519 AEGNDAILSKKADN
+519 
-533 EFNSDVAIVI
+533 V
-543 NANNDNVYWLGTK
+543 
-556 SDIERFRQW
+556 
-565 KINNNASKVVDEN
+565 
-578 GEPLVVYHNSN
+578 
-589 TDINIFDKNK
+589 
-599 IGTNGSSEGGL
+599 
-610 FGKGFYFSTN
+610 
-620 KDYNKVFG
+620 
-628 NKEYAVFLNIKNPIT
+628 
-643 DERTI
+643 
-648 KEIQAF
+648 
-654 EPSIDIIKNAYNK
+654 
-667 DGLIGTNKFE
+667 
-677 NNTVEYIVYD
+677 
-687 SNQIKSATDNI
+687 
-698 GTFSRTDDNIID
+698 
-710 DTYDSN
+710 
-716 ILAEEWGHFVVD
+716 LAEEWGHFVVD
-728 AVKDNP
+728 AVKDSP

-753 GSEYDRYNDVYKGD
+753 GSEYDRYNEVYKGD
-767 IELMAKEALG
+767 IDLMAKEALG

-786 YDPTAPN
+786 YDATAPN
-793 NRLFERYKKSV
+793 DRLFERYKNNV
-804 LDFFSRRDAD
+804 LDFFGRRDAD

-829 FTTNAFNGKYQLD
+829 FTTNVFNGKYQLD

-870 QQERKRLAIYG
+870 QQERKRLAIYS

-886 TAREREEKKGLFDEK
+886 TAREREEKKGSFDEK

-931 MLKQLSDKLDTV
+931 MLRQLSDKLDAV
-943 HNSQTNWKDKFS
+943 HNSQTTWKDKFS

-1010 WVEVSK
+1010 WAEVSK
-1016 DEFARFLTP
+1016 DEFAKFLTP

-1037 KRRKYNIRELL
+1037 ERKQYNIRELL

-1108 GISNTEFMYERTSD
+1108 GIRNTDFMYEKTSD
-1122 GKITGNFVT
+1122 GEITGNFVT

-1138 FAALSKYAKSLPQD
+1138 FAALSKYAKSLPKD
-1152 MDREE
+1152 MEREE

-1168 NTDKNGNPIEKYYNP
+1168 NTDKNGNPVEKYYNP
-1183 QYDAIQRNAAM
+1183 QYDAIQRNADM
-1194 KEYYDFMINLKRNLD
+1194 KEYYDFMITLKRNLD

-1224 IRRDFLERVIG
+1224 IRRDFLERVMS

-1300 AAMAN
+1300 TAMAN
-1305 DYASMNDIIDALET
+1305 DYAAMNDVIDALET
-1319 GRTILSERRVAQTR
+1319 GRTILSERKVAQTR
-1333 GGKIMREVLNKVPSN
+1333 GGKIMREVLNKVPST
-1348 LTKKGDVANFMA
+1348 LTKKGDVANFMN

-1422 ESISGQFFNKSE
+1422 ESISGQFFNKTE

-1456 IQTSKMALFAEKL
+1456 IQTSKMALFAEKF

-1480 GVDWNRKT
+1480 GVDWDRKT

-1506 DHYTQMRTGLALA
+1506 DHYTQMRTALALA

-1529 KPISLYDALEVQYL
+1529 KPISLYDALEVKYL

-1550 GANLVIKEGV
+1550 GANLVIKDGV
-1560 TDQDGKPVSNNY
+1560 TDQDGNSVSNSY
-1572 FTSVTK
+1572 FSSFTK
-1578 KIRGINNKLYGIY
+1578 KVRGINNKLYGIY
-1591 NQEDKSAMQSRAVGR
+1591 NQEDKNAMQSRAVGR

-1625 ERYNYDTDTFE
+1625 ERYNYDTGTFE

-1668 DDAQKSNIYRG
+1668 DDAQKSNIFRG
-1679 LAEIATFLSLMGI
+1679 LAEIATFLSLWGI
-1692 IAILKGIPD
+1692 IATLKGTPDD

-1725 SLMPGPTMLDE
+1725 SLMPGHTMLDE

-1769 IDQGIYKGYTKAE
+1769 IDQGIYKGYTQAE

-1794 FQNLFDPEEPARW
+1794 FQNLFDPEKPTRW
-1807 YK
+1807 YR

>member
-19 LFYRLKEFF
+19 LFSRLKDF
-28 LNDRKLAENVYYKA
+28 LGDRKSAEDVYYRV
-42 INPAFRKAFPN
+42 INPAFRGAFPN

-74 YNKDSESMLNF
+74 YNKSNEAILDY
-85 LNSEYGTKPVPKT
+85 LNSEYGTKSVPKT
-98 IQSVIELQNR
+98 MQSVIELQNR

-113 INNPLNKRYSAQ
+113 INNPLNKRYFAEI
-125 LTSSGQDISMEI
+125 TSSGYDVSMEI
-137 VEATGEERSLG
+137 VTATGNERGLG
-148 RHQRFNAELNNQLVK
+148 RQQKFNAELNNQLVK

-172 AALTELEEAS
+172 AALTELEESS
-182 NINGVMDLS
+182 NVNGVMDLS

-200 KEVIRISKRHKW
+200 KEVIRI
-212 SNVSAKQ
+212 AKG
-219 SVLTEEEQRIL
+219 ER
-230 KSAPRNSKGQLLA
+230 G
-243 PNGKVSNLTEKQ
+243 
-255 YAQVRTKA
+255 
-263 FKDWFGD
+263 
-270 WEKIANITEE
+270 
-280 ELQAAS
+280 QAA
-286 LIFDRVPEL
+286 
-295 AKIGTP
+295 
-301 TEYAAYIKEIFP
+301 
-313 NSVEK
+313 
-318 EVYWHGS
+318 
-325 NEDFSEGF
+325 
-333 ASAKRGEGSGAL
+333 
-345 ETKKRNDLY
+345 
-354 LNKQGWAS
+354 
-362 LQYVNG
+362 
-368 INRKGRDK
+368 
-376 NGFAHWNKLW
+376 
-386 WELKEIM
+386 
-393 SNGRRENNDW
+393 
-403 KDIVIDESTIRQ
+403 
-415 AIPNKKGVFNRD
+415 
-427 SGGKNG
+427 
-433 KWLSERKA
+433 
-441 DYGYENKS
+441 
-449 DKEFFEE
+449 
-456 IFGIK
+456 
-461 LGKDTFNTWTA
+461 
-472 RNAEIFK
+472 
-479 SLEKSAKGINP
+479 
-490 VVIDVRNP
+490 
-498 ITEEGQNTYYEEQRG
+498 
-513 LFTTAD
+513 
-519 AEGNDAILSKKADN
+519 
-533 EFNSDVAIVI
+533 
-543 NANNDNVYWLGTK
+543 
-556 SDIERFRQW
+556 
-565 KINNNASKVVDEN
+565 
-578 GEPLVVYHNSN
+578 
-589 TDINIFDKNK
+589 
-599 IGTNGSSEGGL
+599 
-610 FGKGFYFSTN
+610 
-620 KDYNKVFG
+620 
-628 NKEYAVFLNIKNPIT
+628 
-643 DERTI
+643 
-648 KEIQAF
+648 
-654 EPSIDIIKNAYNK
+654 
-667 DGLIGTNKFE
+667 
-677 NNTVEYIVYD
+677 
-687 SNQIKSATDNI
+687 
-698 GTFSRTDDNIID
+698 
-710 DTYDSN
+710 
-716 ILAEEWGHFVVD
+716 LAEEWGHFVVD
-728 AVKDNP
+728 AVKNSP

-753 GSEYDRYNDVYKGD
+753 GSEYDRYNEVYKGD
-767 IELMAKEALG
+767 IDLMAREALG
-777 KMMAQVLNN
+777 KMMSQVLNN
-786 YDPTAPN
+786 YDAEAPN
-793 NRLFERYKKSV
+793 DRLFERYKKNV
-804 LDFFSRRDAD
+804 LDFFSKRDAD

-829 FTTNAFNGKYQLD
+829 FTNNVFNNKYQLD

-886 TAREREEKKGLFDEK
+886 TAKEREEKKGSFDEK

-931 MLKQLSDKLDTV
+931 RLRQLSDRLDAV
-943 HNSQTNWKDKFS
+943 HDSRTSWKDKFS

-986 MRFKEKLQDSLDE
+986 MRFKEKLQESLDE

-1010 WVEVSK
+1010 WAEVSK
-1016 DEFARFLTP
+1016 NEFARFLTP

-1037 KRRKYNIRELL
+1037 ERKRYHIRELL

-1108 GISNTEFMYERTSD
+1108 GIRNTDFMYEKTSD

-1138 FAALSKYAKSLPQD
+1138 FAALSKYAKSLPKD
-1152 MDREE
+1152 MEKEE

-1168 NTDKNGNPIEKYYNP
+1168 NTDKNGNPIEKYHNP
-1183 QYDAIQRNAAM
+1183 QYDAIQRNAVM

-1209 YRLPAKYVRFNKAPQ
+1209 YRLPARYVRFNKAPQ
-1224 IRRDFLERVIG
+1224 IRRDFLERVMG
-1235 RGNKFQYLWE
+1235 KGNKFQYLWE

-1285 KNDLSTD
+1285 KSDLSTD

-1305 DYASMNDIIDALET
+1305 DYAAMNDVIDALET

-1333 GGKIMREVLNKVPSN
+1333 GGKIMREILNKVPSN
-1348 LTKKGDVANFMA
+1348 LTKKGDVANFMN

-1404 SVLTGTA
+1404 SVLTGSA

-1422 ESISGQFFNKSE
+1422 EAISGQFFNKSE

-1456 IQTSKMALFAEKL
+1456 IQTSKMALFAEKF

-1480 GVDWNRKT
+1480 GVDWDRKT

-1506 DHYTQMRTGLALA
+1506 DHYTQMRTSLALA

-1543 DEAHPEY
+1543 DETHPEY

-1560 TDQDGKPVSNNY
+1560 TDQDGKAIGNDY
-1572 FTSVTK
+1572 FNSVTK

-1591 NQEDKSAMQSRAVGR
+1591 NQEDKNAMQSRAVGR

-1625 ERYNYDTDTFE
+1625 ERYNYDTDAFE

-1648 TLRKDLKKG
+1648 TLRKDMKKG
-1657 ELDIVKQWHNL
+1657 ELDVVKQWHNL

-1692 IAILKGIPD
+1692 IATLKGIPD

-1711 YVTYS
+1711 YITYL

-1743 PFAAVRVL
+1743 PFAAIRVL
-1751 KNTRQLLN
+1751 KNSRQLLN

-1769 IDQGIYKGYTKAE
+1769 IDQGIYKGYTQAE

-1794 FQNLFDPEEPARW
+1794 FQNLFDPEEPTRW

>member
-1 MSTSCVLHPRL
+1 MSTSCVSHPRL

-19 LFYRLKEFF
+19 LFSRLKNF
-28 LNDRKLAENVYYKA
+28 LGDRKSAEDVYYRV
-42 INPAFRKAFPN
+42 INPSFREVFPN

-74 YNKDSESMLNF
+74 HNKSNEAMLDY
-85 LNSEYGTKPVPKT
+85 LNSEYGTEPMPKT
-98 IQSVIELQNR
+98 MQSAIELQNR

-113 INNPLNKRYSAQ
+113 INNPLSKKYSAE
-125 LTSSGQDISMEI
+125 LTSSGHDVSMEI
-137 VEATGEERSLG
+137 VEATGNGRDLG
-148 RHQRFNAELNNQLVK
+148 KQQRFNAELNNQLVK

-191 AGINAATGL
+191 AGVNAATGL
-200 KEVIRISKRHKW
+200 KEVIRISKRHRW

-219 SVLTEEEQRIL
+219 NVLSEEEQEIL
-230 KSAPRNSKGQLLA
+230 KNAPRDSQGRLLA
-243 PNGKVSNLTEKQ
+243 PNGKPSNLTEKQ

-263 FKDWFGD
+263 FKNWFGD
-270 WEKIANITEE
+270 WE
-280 ELQAAS
+280 
-286 LIFDRVPEL
+286 
-295 AKIGTP
+295 
-301 TEYAAYIKEIFP
+301 
-313 NSVEK
+313 
-318 EVYWHGS
+318 
-325 NEDFSEGF
+325 
-333 ASAKRGEGSGAL
+333 
-345 ETKKRNDLY
+345 
-354 LNKQGWAS
+354 
-362 LQYVNG
+362 
-368 INRKGRDK
+368 
-376 NGFAHWNKLW
+376 
-386 WELKEIM
+386 
-393 SNGRRENNDW
+393 NNP
-403 KDIVIDESTIRQ
+403 SQ
-415 AIPNKKGVFNRD
+415 
-427 SGGKNG
+427 
-433 KWLSERKA
+433 
-441 DYGYENKS
+441 
-449 DKEFFEE
+449 
-456 IFGIK
+456 
-461 LGKDTFNTWTA
+461 
-472 RNAEIFK
+472 
-479 SLEKSAKGINP
+479 
-490 VVIDVRNP
+490 
-498 ITEEGQNTYYEEQRG
+498 
-513 LFTTAD
+513 
-519 AEGNDAILSKKADN
+519 
-533 EFNSDVAIVI
+533 
-543 NANNDNVYWLGTK
+543 
-556 SDIERFRQW
+556 
-565 KINNNASKVVDEN
+565 ASKVVDEN
-578 GEPLVVYHNSN
+578 GEPLVVYHY
-589 TDINIFDKNK
+589 TDNEGLTKFSTEFDN
-599 IGTNGSSEGGL
+599 
-610 FGKGFYFSTN
+610 YFSKTGGTKKAIFFTTDN
-620 KDYNKVFG
+620 VVPGSEDNFLTSRKAKLSL
-628 NKEYAVFLNIKNPIT
+628 FLNIKNLET
-643 DERTI
+643 FNGTKDDLHKQGTSYREVVNKSSEREGSENGIVFTGFDDNRKENQTI
-648 KEIQAF
+648 
-654 EPSIDIIKNAYNK
+654 
-667 DGLIGTNKFE
+667 
-677 NNTVEYIVYD
+677 YIVHNP
-687 SNQIKSATDNI
+687 NQIKSATDNT
-698 GTFSRTDDNIID
+698 GAFSSTENDITD

-746 EVLQRVL
+746 KVLQRVL

-767 IELMAKEALG
+767 IDLMAKEALG

-793 NRLFERYKKSV
+793 DRLFERYKKSV
-804 LDFFSRRDAD
+804 LDFFGKRDAD

-829 FTTNAFNGKYQLD
+829 FTTNAFNGKYQLN
-842 ISSRDYNKRLF
+842 INSRDYNKRLF
-853 NLGNDV
+853 NLSNDV
-859 SRDYNILKRII
+859 SREYNILKRII

-886 TAREREEKKGLFDEK
+886 TAKEREEKKGSFDEK

-916 RELEGIYTYLTEAVR
+916 RELEGIYTYLTEAIKILR
-931 MLKQLSDKLDTV
+931 QLSDKLDAV
-943 HNSQTNWKDKFS
+943 HNSQTSWKDEFS
-955 ALRSIRDY
+955 TLRSIRDY

-976 EMYKA
+976 EMHRA

-986 MRFKEKLQDSLDE
+986 MRLKEKLQESLDE
-999 FSGLLARLGSD
+999 FSGLLAGLGSD
-1010 WVEVSK
+1010 WAEVSK
-1016 DEFARFLTP
+1016 DKFARFLAP
-1025 FEGEGISMSIRG
+1025 FEGESISMFIRG
-1037 KRRKYNIRELL
+1037 ERKKYNIRELL

-1086 ARYNTI
+1086 ARYKTI
-1092 NNEKEILM
+1092 NDEKEILM

-1108 GISNTEFMYERTSD
+1108 GIKNTDFIYEKTSD

-1138 FAALSKYAKSLPQD
+1138 FAALSKYAKSLPKD

-1194 KEYYDFMINLKRNLD
+1194 KEYYDFIINLKRNLD
-1209 YRLPAKYVRFNKAPQ
+1209 YRLPARYVRFNKAPQ
-1224 IRRDFLERVIG
+1224 IRRDFLERVMG
-1235 RGNKFQYLWE
+1235 KGNKFQYLWE

-1305 DYASMNDIIDALET
+1305 DYAAMNDIIDALET

-1333 GGKIMREVLNKVPSN
+1333 GGRIMREVLNKVPSN
-1348 LTKKGDVANFMA
+1348 LTKKGDVANFMD

-1376 DEGTVLGVDVGKA
+1376 DEGTISILGLGVDVGKA
-1389 VNMLNKLQS
+1389 ANMLDKLQS

-1411 NLAQNIVISNI
+1411 NLTQNIVISNI
-1422 ESISGQFFNKSE
+1422 EAISGQFFGKSE

-1442 TKLLPQY
+1442 TKLLPEY
-1449 LSEIGNR
+1449 LGEIGNR
-1456 IQTSKMALFAEKL
+1456 IQISKMALFAEKF

-1480 GVDWNRKT
+1480 GIDWNRKT

-1493 FKEDTLWFTTSAG
+1493 FKEGSLWFTTSAG

-1519 MRLKLQDKDG
+1519 MRLKLQDKNG
-1529 KPISLYDALEVQYL
+1529 KPISLYDALEVKYL

-1560 TDQDGKPVSNNY
+1560 TDQDGKAVDDRY

-1578 KIRGINNKLYGIY
+1578 KIRGINDKLYGIY
-1591 NQEDKSAMQSRAVGR
+1591 NQEDKNAMQSRAAGR

-1625 ERYNYDTDTFE
+1625 ERYNYDTSTFE

-1648 TLRKDLKKG
+1648 TLRKDLKEG

-1668 DDAQKSNIYRG
+1668 NDAQKSNIYRG
-1679 LAEIATFLSLMGI
+1679 LAEIATFLSLIGI
-1692 IAILKGIPD
+1692 IVTLKGTPD
-1701 DDDKDDWLTE
+1701 DDDKDNWLTE
-1711 YVTYS
+1711 YITYS

-1725 SLMPGPTMLDE
+1725 SLIPGPTMLDE

-1751 KNTRQLLN
+1751 KNSRQLLK
-1759 LFDPDVWTTE
+1759 LFDPDTWTTE
-1769 IDQGIYKGYTKAE
+1769 IDQGIYKGYTQAE
-1782 KIMLQPVPFIRQ
+1782 KIMLQPIPFIRQ
-1794 FQNLFDPEEPARW
+1794 FQNLFDPEEPTRW

>member
-1 MSTSCVLHPRL
+1 MSTSCILHPRL

-19 LFYRLKEFF
+19 LFSRLKDF
-28 LNDRKLAENVYYKA
+28 LGDRKSAEDVYYRV
-42 INPAFRKAFPN
+42 INPAFREAFPN

-74 YNKDSESMLNF
+74 HDKSDEAMLDY
-85 LNSEYGTKPVPKT
+85 LNSEYGTRSIPKT
-98 IQSVIELQNR
+98 MQSVTELQNR

-113 INNPLNKRYSAQ
+113 TGNPLNRRYSAE
-125 LTSSGQDISMEI
+125 LTSSGHDVSMEI
-137 VEATGEERSLG
+137 VTATGNKRDLG
-148 RHQRFNAELNNQLVK
+148 RRQRFNAELNNQLIK

-182 NINGVMDLS
+182 NVNGVMDLS

-200 KEVIRISKRHKW
+200 KEVIRISKRHRW
-212 SNVSAKQ
+212 SSISTKQSTEATKRLISYITEISSRNNRFSKLAQLLLDNKALPYNLKYFKIDNNRDDIEGAAGMWHSLANLIEVLGNNVSQESIDKHLLHELIHYNTEQILQDYKDGKIIDNAKKEAIKSLYDIITYAKDFLSKDLQ
-219 SVLTEEEQRIL
+219 VNRSKYIEIAKRQNSTIDSRVFYAFDNQGSLEIDEFISEIFTNPGFQEVLNNIPYKESKQTIWDKIKDAISSIFGFNINKGSVLEEAL
-230 KSAPRNSKGQLLA
+230 KASSSLL
-243 PNGKVSNLTEKQ
+243 Q
-255 YAQVRTKA
+255 
-263 FKDWFGD
+263 D
-270 WEKIANITEE
+270 
-280 ELQAAS
+280 
-286 LIFDRVPEL
+286 
-295 AKIGTP
+295 
-301 TEYAAYIKEIFP
+301 
-313 NSVEK
+313 
-318 EVYWHGS
+318 
-325 NEDFSEGF
+325 
-333 ASAKRGEGSGAL
+333 
-345 ETKKRNDLY
+345 
-354 LNKQGWAS
+354 
-362 LQYVNG
+362 
-368 INRKGRDK
+368 
-376 NGFAHWNKLW
+376 
-386 WELKEIM
+386 
-393 SNGRRENNDW
+393 
-403 KDIVIDESTIRQ
+403 
-415 AIPNKKGVFNRD
+415 
-427 SGGKNG
+427 
-433 KWLSERKA
+433 
-441 DYGYENKS
+441 
-449 DKEFFEE
+449 
-456 IFGIK
+456 
-461 LGKDTFNTWTA
+461 
-472 RNAEIFK
+472 
-479 SLEKSAKGINP
+479 
-490 VVIDVRNP
+490 
-498 ITEEGQNTYYEEQRG
+498 
-513 LFTTAD
+513 
-519 AEGNDAILSKKADN
+519 
-533 EFNSDVAIVI
+533 
-543 NANNDNVYWLGTK
+543 
-556 SDIERFRQW
+556 
-565 KINNNASKVVDEN
+565 NNNVSKVVDEN
-578 GEPLVVYHNSN
+578 GEPLV
-589 TDINIFDKNK
+589 
-599 IGTNGSSEGGL
+599 
-610 FGKGFYFSTN
+610 
-620 KDYNKVFG
+620 
-628 NKEYAVFLNIKNPIT
+628 
-643 DERTI
+643 
-648 KEIQAF
+648 
-654 EPSIDIIKNAYNK
+654 
-667 DGLIGTNKFE
+667 
-677 NNTVEYIVYD
+677 
-687 SNQIKSATDNI
+687 
-698 GTFSRTDDNIID
+698 D

-728 AVKDNP
+728 AVKDSP

-746 EVLQRVL
+746 EALQRVL
-753 GSEYDRYNDVYKGD
+753 GSEYDRYNEVYNGD
-767 IELMAKEALG
+767 IDLMAKEALG

-786 YDPTAPN
+786 YDATAPN
-793 NRLFERYKKSV
+793 DKLFERYKKNV
-804 LDFFSRRDAD
+804 LDFFAKRDAD

-821 KVREQVYE
+821 RVREQVYE
-829 FTTNAFNGKYQLD
+829 FTTNVFNGKYQLD

-853 NLGNDV
+853 NLGNNV

-886 TAREREEKKGLFDEK
+886 TAREREERRGSFDER

-906 DKLSNDLENH
+906 NKLSNDLENH

-931 MLKQLSDKLDTV
+931 MLRQLSDKLDAV
-943 HNSQTNWKDKFS
+943 HSSQTSWKDKFS

-986 MRFKEKLQDSLDE
+986 MRFKEKLQESLDE

-1010 WVEVSK
+1010 WAEVSK

-1025 FEGEGISMSIRG
+1025 FEGESISMFIRG
-1037 KRRKYNIRELL
+1037 ERKQYNIRELL

-1108 GISNTEFMYERTSD
+1108 GIGNTDFMYEKTSD

-1138 FAALSKYAKSLPQD
+1138 FVALSKYAKSLPQD

-1168 NTDKNGNPIEKYYNP
+1168 NTDRNGNPIEKYYNP

-1194 KEYYDFMINLKRNLD
+1194 KEYYDFMINLKRSLD
-1209 YRLPAKYVRFNKAPQ
+1209 YRLPARYVRFNKAPQ
-1224 IRRDFLERVIG
+1224 IRRDFLERVMG

-1305 DYASMNDIIDALET
+1305 DYAAMNDIIDALET
-1319 GRTILSERRVAQTR
+1319 GRTILSERKVAQTR

-1348 LTKKGDVANFMA
+1348 LTKKGDVANFMN

-1411 NLAQNIVISNI
+1411 NLAQNIVLSSI
-1422 ESISGQFFNKSE
+1422 ESISGQFFSKSE

-1456 IQTSKMALFAEKL
+1456 IQTSKMALFAEKF

-1480 GVDWNRKT
+1480 GVDWDRKT

-1529 KPISLYDALEVQYL
+1529 KPISLYDALEVKYL

-1560 TDQDGKPVSNNY
+1560 TDQDGRTVDNKY

-1591 NQEDKSAMQSRAVGR
+1591 NQEDKNAMQSRAVGR

-1648 TLRKDLKKG
+1648 TLRKDLKNG
-1657 ELDIVKQWHNL
+1657 ELDIVKQWNNL
-1668 DDAQKSNIYRG
+1668 DSAQKSNIYRG
-1679 LAEIATFLSLMGI
+1679 LAEIATFLSLLGI
-1692 IAILKGIPD
+1692 IATLKGTPD
-1701 DDDKDDWLTE
+1701 DDDKNDWLTE
-1711 YVTYS
+1711 YITYS

-1769 IDQGIYKGYTKAE
+1769 IDQGIYKGYTQAG

-1794 FQNLFDPEEPARW
+1794 FQNLLDPEEPARW

>member
-19 LFYRLKEFF
+19 LFSRLKNF
-28 LNDRKLAENVYYKA
+28 LGDRKSAEDVYYKA
-42 INPAFRKAFPN
+42 INPAFREAFPN

-74 YNKDSESMLNF
+74 YNKDSESMLDF

-113 INNPLNKRYSAQ
+113 INSSLNKRYSAQ

-148 RHQRFNAELNNQLVK
+148 RQQRFNAELNNQLIK

-182 NINGVMDLS
+182 NVNGVMDLS

-212 SNVSAKQ
+212 SNTPAKQ
-219 SVLTEEEQRIL
+219 NILSEEEQRIL

-263 FKDWFGD
+263 FKEWFGD
-270 WEKIANITEE
+270 WE
-280 ELQAAS
+280 
-286 LIFDRVPEL
+286 
-295 AKIGTP
+295 
-301 TEYAAYIKEIFP
+301 
-313 NSVEK
+313 
-318 EVYWHGS
+318 
-325 NEDFSEGF
+325 
-333 ASAKRGEGSGAL
+333 
-345 ETKKRNDLY
+345 
-354 LNKQGWAS
+354 
-362 LQYVNG
+362 
-368 INRKGRDK
+368 
-376 NGFAHWNKLW
+376 
-386 WELKEIM
+386 
-393 SNGRRENNDW
+393 NN
-403 KDIVIDESTIRQ
+403 
-415 AIPNKKGVFNRD
+415 
-427 SGGKNG
+427 
-433 KWLSERKA
+433 
-441 DYGYENKS
+441 
-449 DKEFFEE
+449 
-456 IFGIK
+456 
-461 LGKDTFNTWTA
+461 TA
-472 RNAEIFK
+472 
-479 SLEKSAKGINP
+479 
-490 VVIDVRNP
+490 
-498 ITEEGQNTYYEEQRG
+498 
-513 LFTTAD
+513 
-519 AEGNDAILSKKADN
+519 
-533 EFNSDVAIVI
+533 
-543 NANNDNVYWLGTK
+543 
-556 SDIERFRQW
+556 
-565 KINNNASKVVDEN
+565 NASKVVDEN
-578 GEPLVVYHNSN
+578 GEPLVVYHGSN
-589 TDINIFDKNK
+589 NK
-599 IGTNGSSEGGL
+599 FTTFSYDYFGRHDPGSL
-610 FGKGFYFSTN
+610 GKAFYFSHKN
-620 KDYNKVFG
+620 VA
-628 NKEYAVFLNIKNPIT
+628 EAYAEEAVDNYDGEKTLYPVFLNIRNIAT
-643 DERTI
+643 DEIDNDTPI
-648 KEIQAF
+648 NFDNPLFKDYDGAF
-654 EPSIDIIKNAYNK
+654 VWDWQYAVRNP
-667 DGLIGTNKFE
+667 
-677 NNTVEYIVYD
+677 
-687 SNQIKSATDNI
+687 NQIKSATDNI

-728 AVKDNP
+728 AVKDSP

-767 IELMAKEALG
+767 IDLMAKEALG

-793 NRLFERYKKSV
+793 DRLFERYKKSV
-804 LDFFSRRDAD
+804 LDFFSKRDTD

-829 FTTNAFNGKYQLD
+829 FTTNVFNGKYQLD

-870 QQERKRLAIYG
+870 QQEKKRLAIYG

-886 TAREREEKKGLFDEK
+886 TAREREEKKGSFDEK

-931 MLKQLSDKLDTV
+931 MLRQLSDKLDTV

-955 ALRSIRDY
+955 ALRNIRDY

-1010 WVEVSK
+1010 WAEVSK

-1037 KRRKYNIRELL
+1037 ERKQYNIRELL

-1108 GISNTEFMYERTSD
+1108 GIRNTDFMYEKTSD

-1194 KEYYDFMINLKRNLD
+1194 KEYYDFMINLKRSLD
-1209 YRLPAKYVRFNKAPQ
+1209 YRLPARYVRFNKAPQ

-1235 RGNKFQYLWE
+1235 KGNKFQYLWE

-1305 DYASMNDIIDALET
+1305 DYAAMNDIIDALET
-1319 GRTILSERRVAQTR
+1319 GRTILSERKVAQTR

-1348 LTKKGDVANFMA
+1348 LTKKGDIANFMA

-1422 ESISGQFFNKSE
+1422 ESTSGQFFNKSE

-1449 LSEIGNR
+1449 LGEIGNR
-1456 IQTSKMALFAEKL
+1456 IQTSKMALFAEKF

-1480 GVDWNRKT
+1480 GVDWDRKT

-1560 TDQDGKPVSNNY
+1560 TDQDGKAVNNKY
-1572 FTSVTK
+1572 FTDVTK

-1591 NQEDKSAMQSRAVGR
+1591 NQEDKNAMQSRAVGR

-1625 ERYNYDTDTFE
+1625 ERYNYDTGTFE

-1657 ELDIVKQWHNL
+1657 ELDIVRQWHNL

-1692 IAILKGIPD
+1692 IATLKGTPD

-1711 YVTYS
+1711 YITYS

-1759 LFDPDVWTTE
+1759 LFDPEVWTTE

-1782 KIMLQPVPFIRQ
+1782 KILLQPVPFIRQ
-1794 FQNLFDPEEPARW
+1794 FQNLFDPEEPTRW

>member
-1 MSTSCVLHPRL
+1 MSISCVLHPRL

-19 LFYRLKEFF
+19 LFSRLKNF
-28 LNDRKLAENVYYKA
+28 LGDRKSAENVYYKA
-42 INPAFRKAFPN
+42 INPAFREAFPN

-74 YNKDSESMLNF
+74 YNKDSESMLDF

-113 INNPLNKRYSAQ
+113 INSSLNKRYSAQ
-125 LTSSGQDISMEI
+125 LTSSGQDVQMEI

-148 RHQRFNAELNNQLVK
+148 KQQRFNAELNNQLIK

-182 NINGVMDLS
+182 NVNGVMDLS

-212 SNVSAKQ
+212 SNTPAKQ
-219 SVLTEEEQRIL
+219 NILSEEEQRIL

-263 FKDWFGD
+263 FKEWFGD
-270 WEKIANITEE
+270 WE
-280 ELQAAS
+280 
-286 LIFDRVPEL
+286 
-295 AKIGTP
+295 
-301 TEYAAYIKEIFP
+301 
-313 NSVEK
+313 
-318 EVYWHGS
+318 
-325 NEDFSEGF
+325 
-333 ASAKRGEGSGAL
+333 
-345 ETKKRNDLY
+345 
-354 LNKQGWAS
+354 
-362 LQYVNG
+362 
-368 INRKGRDK
+368 
-376 NGFAHWNKLW
+376 
-386 WELKEIM
+386 
-393 SNGRRENNDW
+393 NNP
-403 KDIVIDESTIRQ
+403 
-415 AIPNKKGVFNRD
+415 A
-427 SGGKNG
+427 
-433 KWLSERKA
+433 
-441 DYGYENKS
+441 
-449 DKEFFEE
+449 
-456 IFGIK
+456 
-461 LGKDTFNTWTA
+461 
-472 RNAEIFK
+472 
-479 SLEKSAKGINP
+479 
-490 VVIDVRNP
+490 
-498 ITEEGQNTYYEEQRG
+498 
-513 LFTTAD
+513 
-519 AEGNDAILSKKADN
+519 
-533 EFNSDVAIVI
+533 
-543 NANNDNVYWLGTK
+543 
-556 SDIERFRQW
+556 
-565 KINNNASKVVDEN
+565 NASKVVDEN
-578 GEPLVVYHNSN
+578 GEPLVVYHGSN
-589 TDINIFDKNK
+589 NK
-599 IGTNGSSEGGL
+599 FTTFSYDYFGRHDPGSL
-610 FGKGFYFSTN
+610 GKAFYFSHKN
-620 KDYNKVFG
+620 VA
-628 NKEYAVFLNIKNPIT
+628 EAYAEEVVDNYDGEKTLYPVFLNIRNIAT
-643 DERTI
+643 DEIDNETPI
-648 KEIQAF
+648 NFDNPLFKDYDGAF
-654 EPSIDIIKNAYNK
+654 VWDWQYAVRNP
-667 DGLIGTNKFE
+667 
-677 NNTVEYIVYD
+677 
-687 SNQIKSATDNI
+687 NQIKSATDNI
-698 GTFSRTDDNIID
+698 GTFSRTDNNIID

-728 AVKDNP
+728 AVKDSP

-767 IELMAKEALG
+767 IDLMAKEALG

-793 NRLFERYKKSV
+793 DRLFERYKKSV
-804 LDFFSRRDAD
+804 LDFFSKRDTD

-829 FTTNAFNGKYQLD
+829 FTTNIFNGKYQLD

-870 QQERKRLAIYG
+870 QQEKKRLAIYG

-886 TAREREEKKGLFDEK
+886 TAKEREEKKGSFDEK

-931 MLKQLSDKLDTV
+931 MLRQLSDKLDTV

-955 ALRSIRDY
+955 ALRNIRDY

-986 MRFKEKLQDSLDE
+986 MRFKEKLQESLDE

-1010 WVEVSK
+1010 WAEVSK

-1037 KRRKYNIRELL
+1037 ERKQYNIRELL

-1108 GISNTEFMYERTSD
+1108 GIRNTDFMYEKTSD

-1138 FAALSKYAKSLPQD
+1138 FVALSKYAKSLPQD

-1209 YRLPAKYVRFNKAPQ
+1209 YRLPARYVRFNKAPQ
-1224 IRRDFLERVIG
+1224 IRRDFLERVMG
-1235 RGNKFQYLWE
+1235 KGNKFQYLWE

-1305 DYASMNDIIDALET
+1305 DYAAMNDIIDALET
-1319 GRTILSERRVAQTR
+1319 GRTILSERKVAQTR

-1348 LTKKGDVANFMA
+1348 LTKKGDIANFMA

-1449 LSEIGNR
+1449 LGEIGNR
-1456 IQTSKMALFAEKL
+1456 IQTSKMALFAEKF

-1480 GVDWNRKT
+1480 GVDWDRKT

-1529 KPISLYDALEVQYL
+1529 KSISLYDALEVKYL

-1560 TDQDGKPVSNNY
+1560 TDQDGKAVNNKY
-1572 FTSVTK
+1572 FTDVTK

-1591 NQEDKSAMQSRAVGR
+1591 NQEDKNAMQSRAVGR

-1625 ERYNYDTDTFE
+1625 ERYNYDTGTFE

-1657 ELDIVKQWHNL
+1657 ELDIVRQWHNL

-1692 IAILKGIPD
+1692 IATLKGTPD

-1711 YVTYS
+1711 YITYS

-1759 LFDPDVWTTE
+1759 LFDPEVWTTE

-1782 KIMLQPVPFIRQ
+1782 KILLQPVPFIRQ
-1794 FQNLFDPEEPARW
+1794 FQNLFDPEEPTRW

>member
-19 LFYRLKEFF
+19 LFSRLKDF
-28 LNDRKLAENVYYKA
+28 LGDRKSAEDVYYRV
-42 INPAFRKAFPN
+42 INPAFRGAFPN

-74 YNKDSESMLNF
+74 HDKSDEEMLDY
-85 LNSEYGTKPVPKT
+85 LNSEYGTEPVPKT
-98 IQSVIELQNR
+98 VQSVIELQNR

-113 INNPLNKRYSAQ
+113 ISSLLNRRYSAE
-125 LTSSGQDISMEI
+125 LTSSGHDVSMEI
-137 VEATGEERSLG
+137 VTATGKERSLG
-148 RHQRFNAELNNQLVK
+148 RQQRFNAELNNQLVK

-182 NINGVMDLS
+182 NVNGVMDLS

-212 SNVSAKQ
+212 SNTPAKQ

-263 FKDWFGD
+263 FKEWFGD
-270 WEKIANITEE
+270 WENN
-280 ELQAAS
+280 
-286 LIFDRVPEL
+286 P
-295 AKIGTP
+295 
-301 TEYAAYIKEIFP
+301 
-313 NSVEK
+313 
-318 EVYWHGS
+318 
-325 NEDFSEGF
+325 SE
-333 ASAKRGEGSGAL
+333 
-345 ETKKRNDLY
+345 
-354 LNKQGWAS
+354 
-362 LQYVNG
+362 
-368 INRKGRDK
+368 
-376 NGFAHWNKLW
+376 
-386 WELKEIM
+386 
-393 SNGRRENNDW
+393 
-403 KDIVIDESTIRQ
+403 
-415 AIPNKKGVFNRD
+415 
-427 SGGKNG
+427 
-433 KWLSERKA
+433 
-441 DYGYENKS
+441 
-449 DKEFFEE
+449 
-456 IFGIK
+456 
-461 LGKDTFNTWTA
+461 
-472 RNAEIFK
+472 
-479 SLEKSAKGINP
+479 
-490 VVIDVRNP
+490 
-498 ITEEGQNTYYEEQRG
+498 
-513 LFTTAD
+513 
-519 AEGNDAILSKKADN
+519 
-533 EFNSDVAIVI
+533 
-543 NANNDNVYWLGTK
+543 
-556 SDIERFRQW
+556 
-565 KINNNASKVVDEN
+565 ASKVVDEN
-578 GEPLVVYHNSN
+578 GEPLVVYHY
-589 TDINIFDKNK
+589 TDNEGLTKFSTEFDN
-599 IGTNGSSEGGL
+599 
-610 FGKGFYFSTN
+610 YFSKAGGTKKAIFFTTDN
-620 KDYNKVFG
+620 VEPGSEDNFLTSRKAKLS
-628 NKEYAVFLNIKNPIT
+628 VFLNIKNLET
-643 DERTI
+643 FNGTKDDLHKQGTSYREVVNKSSEREGSENGIVFTGFDDNRKENQTI
-648 KEIQAF
+648 
-654 EPSIDIIKNAYNK
+654 
-667 DGLIGTNKFE
+667 
-677 NNTVEYIVYD
+677 YIVHN

-728 AVKDNP
+728 AVKDSP

-753 GSEYDRYNDVYKGD
+753 GSEYDRYNEVYKGD
-767 IELMAKEALG
+767 IDLMAKEALG

-786 YDPTAPN
+786 YDTEAPN
-793 NRLFERYKKSV
+793 DRLFERYKKNV
-804 LDFFSRRDAD
+804 LDFFSKRDAD

-870 QQERKRLAIYG
+870 QQEKKRLAIYG

-886 TAREREEKKGLFDEK
+886 TAREREEKKGSFDEK

-906 DKLSNDLENH
+906 NKLSNDLENH

-931 MLKQLSDKLDTV
+931 MLRQLSDKLDAV
-943 HNSQTNWKDKFS
+943 HSSQTSWKDKFS

-986 MRFKEKLQDSLDE
+986 MRFKEKLQESLDE

-1010 WVEVSK
+1010 WAEVSK

-1025 FEGEGISMSIRG
+1025 FEGESISMFIRG
-1037 KRRKYNIRELL
+1037 ERKQYNIRELL

-1108 GISNTEFMYERTSD
+1108 GIGNTDFMYEKTSD

-1138 FAALSKYAKSLPQD
+1138 FVALSKYAKSLPQD

-1168 NTDKNGNPIEKYYNP
+1168 NTDWNDNPIEKYYNP

-1194 KEYYDFMINLKRNLD
+1194 KEYYDFMINLKRSLD
-1209 YRLPAKYVRFNKAPQ
+1209 YRLPARYVRFNKAPQ
-1224 IRRDFLERVIG
+1224 IRRDFLERVMG

-1305 DYASMNDIIDALET
+1305 DYAAMNDIIDALET
-1319 GRTILSERRVAQTR
+1319 GRTILSERKVAQTR

-1348 LTKKGDVANFMA
+1348 LTKKGDVANFMN

-1411 NLAQNIVISNI
+1411 NLAQNVVLSNI

-1434 LAKADWEY
+1434 LANADWEY

-1456 IQTSKMALFAEKL
+1456 IQTSKMALFAEKF

-1480 GVDWNRKT
+1480 GVDWDRKT

-1529 KPISLYDALEVQYL
+1529 KPISLYDALEVKYL

-1560 TDQDGKPVSNNY
+1560 TDQDGKVVDNKY

-1591 NQEDKSAMQSRAVGR
+1591 NQEDKNAMQSRAVGR

-1648 TLRKDLKKG
+1648 TLRKDLKNG
-1657 ELDIVKQWHNL
+1657 ELDIVKQWNNL
-1668 DDAQKSNIYRG
+1668 NDAQKSNIYRS

-1692 IAILKGIPD
+1692 IATLKGTPD
-1701 DDDKDDWLTE
+1701 DDEKDDWLTE
-1711 YVTYS
+1711 YITYS

-1769 IDQGIYKGYTKAE
+1769 IDQGIYKGYTQAG

-1794 FQNLFDPEEPARW
+1794 FQNLLDPEEPARW

>member
-1 MSTSCVLHPRL
+1 MSISCVLHPRL

-19 LFYRLKEFF
+19 LFSRLKNF
-28 LNDRKLAENVYYKA
+28 LGDRKSAEDVYYKA
-42 INPAFRKAFPN
+42 INPAFREAFPN

-74 YNKDSESMLNF
+74 YNKDSESMLDF

-125 LTSSGQDISMEI
+125 LTSSGQDIQMEI

-148 RHQRFNAELNNQLVK
+148 KQQRFNAELNNQLIK

-212 SNVSAKQ
+212 SNTPAKQ
-219 SVLTEEEQRIL
+219 NILSEEEQRIL

-263 FKDWFGD
+263 FKEWFGD
-270 WEKIANITEE
+270 WE
-280 ELQAAS
+280 
-286 LIFDRVPEL
+286 
-295 AKIGTP
+295 
-301 TEYAAYIKEIFP
+301 
-313 NSVEK
+313 
-318 EVYWHGS
+318 
-325 NEDFSEGF
+325 
-333 ASAKRGEGSGAL
+333 
-345 ETKKRNDLY
+345 NDP
-354 LNKQGWAS
+354 
-362 LQYVNG
+362 
-368 INRKGRDK
+368 D
-376 NGFAHWNKLW
+376 
-386 WELKEIM
+386 
-393 SNGRRENNDW
+393 
-403 KDIVIDESTIRQ
+403 
-415 AIPNKKGVFNRD
+415 
-427 SGGKNG
+427 
-433 KWLSERKA
+433 
-441 DYGYENKS
+441 
-449 DKEFFEE
+449 
-456 IFGIK
+456 
-461 LGKDTFNTWTA
+461 
-472 RNAEIFK
+472 
-479 SLEKSAKGINP
+479 
-490 VVIDVRNP
+490 
-498 ITEEGQNTYYEEQRG
+498 
-513 LFTTAD
+513 
-519 AEGNDAILSKKADN
+519 
-533 EFNSDVAIVI
+533 
-543 NANNDNVYWLGTK
+543 
-556 SDIERFRQW
+556 
-565 KINNNASKVVDEN
+565 NASKVVDEN
-578 GEPLVVYHNSN
+578 GEPLVVYHGTSRRLNNNSFNSEFIFASDNGIIAAGYGFQRKGFSVGIDYALSDFAEDDINSFRNHIDNHIKELETEIELGDDMPFYQEGDLDAKKNLMKELKKAKQEIKNRDIFKEFEFNIFNLFQNARNPLIVDAKEKYWHSIEFEGTTKN
-589 TDINIFDKNK
+589 TDEIAK
-599 IGTNGSSEGGL
+599 IA
-610 FGKGFYFSTN
+610 
-620 KDYNKVFG
+620 KDRGY
-628 NKEYAVFLNIKNPIT
+628 
-643 DERTI
+643 
-648 KEIQAF
+648 
-654 EPSIDIIKNAYNK
+654 
-667 DGLIGTNKFE
+667 DGLIITNVIDKGTEVSKNGE
-677 NNTVEYIVYD
+677 YAEVANDYIVFN
-687 SNQIKSATDNI
+687 SNQVKSATDNI
-698 GTFSRTDDNIID
+698 GTFSRTDNNIID

-728 AVKDNP
+728 AVKDSP

-767 IELMAKEALG
+767 IDLMAKEALG

-793 NRLFERYKKSV
+793 DRLFERYKKSV
-804 LDFFSRRDAD
+804 LDFFSKMDAD

-829 FTTNAFNGKYQLD
+829 FTTNVFNGKYQLD

-870 QQERKRLAIYG
+870 QQEKKRLAIYG

-886 TAREREEKKGLFDEK
+886 TAKEREEKKGSFDEK

-931 MLKQLSDKLDTV
+931 MLRQLSDKLDTV

-955 ALRSIRDY
+955 ALRNIRDY

-1010 WVEVSK
+1010 WAEVSK

-1025 FEGEGISMSIRG
+1025 FEGEGISMFIRG
-1037 KRRKYNIRELL
+1037 ERKQYNIRELL

-1108 GISNTEFMYERTSD
+1108 GIRNTDFMYEKTSD

-1138 FAALSKYAKSLPQD
+1138 FVALSKYAKSLPQD

-1168 NTDKNGNPIEKYYNP
+1168 NTDRNGNPIEKYYNP

-1194 KEYYDFMINLKRNLD
+1194 KEYYDFMINLKRSLD
-1209 YRLPAKYVRFNKAPQ
+1209 YRLPARYVRFNKAPQ
-1224 IRRDFLERVIG
+1224 IRRDFLERVMG

-1305 DYASMNDIIDALET
+1305 DYAAMNDIIDALET
-1319 GRTILSERRVAQTR
+1319 GRTILSERKVAQTR

-1348 LTKKGDVANFMA
+1348 LTKKGDIANFMA

-1389 VNMLNKLQS
+1389 FNMLNKLQS

-1456 IQTSKMALFAEKL
+1456 IQTSKMALFAEKF

-1480 GVDWNRKT
+1480 GADWDKKT

-1529 KPISLYDALEVQYL
+1529 KPISLYDALEVKYL

-1560 TDQDGKPVSNNY
+1560 TDQDGKAVNNKY
-1572 FTSVTK
+1572 FTDVTK

-1591 NQEDKSAMQSRAVGR
+1591 NQEDKNAMQSRAVGR

-1625 ERYNYDTDTFE
+1625 ERYNYDTGTFE

-1657 ELDIVKQWHNL
+1657 ELDIVRQWHNL

-1692 IAILKGIPD
+1692 IATLKGTPD

-1711 YVTYS
+1711 YITYS

-1759 LFDPDVWTTE
+1759 LFDPEVWTTE

-1782 KIMLQPVPFIRQ
+1782 KILLQPVPFIRQ
-1794 FQNLFDPEEPARW
+1794 FQNLFDPEEPTRW

>member
-1 MSTSCVLHPRL
+1 MSVSCVLHPRL

-19 LFYRLKEFF
+19 LFTRLKNF
-28 LNDRKLAENVYYKA
+28 LGDRKLAEEVYYRA
-42 INPAFRKAFPN
+42 INPDFKKVFPN
-53 VRFDHNGEPLLEDLI
+53 VRFDHNGEPLFEDLI

-74 YNKDSESMLNF
+74 YNKDNENMLNH
-85 LNSEYGTKPVPKT
+85 LNSEYSTNPVPKT
-98 IQSVIELQNR
+98 IQSAVELQNR

-113 INNPLNKRYSAQ
+113 INNPFNRRYSAEVV
-125 LTSSGQDISMEI
+125 SSDNNLSMKI
-137 VEATGEERSLG
+137 VPATGNNRDLG
-148 RHQRFNAELNNQLVK
+148 RQQRFNAELNNQLIK

-182 NINGVMDLS
+182 NINGVMDLN

-200 KEVIRISKRHKW
+200 KEVIRISKRHRW
-212 SNVSAKQ
+212 SNVPVKQ
-219 SVLTEEEQRIL
+219 NVLTDEEQEIL
-230 KSAPRNSKGQLLA
+230 NNAPRNSKGKLLVK
-243 PNGKVSNLTEKQ
+243 PGGPVSNLNEKQ

-263 FKDWFGD
+263 FKRWFGD
-270 WEKIANITEE
+270 WEN
-280 ELQAAS
+280 
-286 LIFDRVPEL
+286 DPE
-295 AKIGTP
+295 
-301 TEYAAYIKEIFP
+301 
-313 NSVEK
+313 
-318 EVYWHGS
+318 
-325 NEDFSEGF
+325 
-333 ASAKRGEGSGAL
+333 
-345 ETKKRNDLY
+345 
-354 LNKQGWAS
+354 
-362 LQYVNG
+362 
-368 INRKGRDK
+368 
-376 NGFAHWNKLW
+376 
-386 WELKEIM
+386 
-393 SNGRRENNDW
+393 
-403 KDIVIDESTIRQ
+403 
-415 AIPNKKGVFNRD
+415 
-427 SGGKNG
+427 
-433 KWLSERKA
+433 
-441 DYGYENKS
+441 
-449 DKEFFEE
+449 
-456 IFGIK
+456 
-461 LGKDTFNTWTA
+461 
-472 RNAEIFK
+472 
-479 SLEKSAKGINP
+479 
-490 VVIDVRNP
+490 
-498 ITEEGQNTYYEEQRG
+498 
-513 LFTTAD
+513 
-519 AEGNDAILSKKADN
+519 
-533 EFNSDVAIVI
+533 
-543 NANNDNVYWLGTK
+543 
-556 SDIERFRQW
+556 
-565 KINNNASKVVDEN
+565 NASKVVDEN
-578 GEPLVVYHNSN
+578 GEPLVVYHGS
-589 TDINIFDKNK
+589 KN
-599 IGTNGSSEGGL
+599 GN
-610 FGKGFYFSTN
+610 FSTF
-620 KDYNKVFG
+620 DYKHLRNADSGFFFTSD
-628 NKEYAVFLNIKNPIT
+628 KEYAKQFGDTRGFFLNIKNPNVT
-643 DERTI
+643 DTPLNIDSVETLLTI
-648 KEIQAF
+648 DYKRGTDGIQGH
-654 EPSIDIIKNAYNK
+654 DDVN
-667 DGLIGTNKFE
+667 TNE
-677 NNTVEYIVYD
+677 NLHESKGQEYVAIRP
-687 SNQIKSATDNI
+687 NQIKSATDNI
-698 GTFSRTDDNIID
+698 GTFSNTENDITD

-746 EVLQRVL
+746 KVLQRVL
-753 GSEYDRYNDVYKGD
+753 GSEYDRYNEVYKGD
-767 IELMAKEALG
+767 IDLMAKEALG

-793 NRLFERYKKSV
+793 DRLFERYKNSI
-804 LDFFSRRDAD
+804 LNFFSRRDAD

-821 KVREQVYE
+821 MVREQVYE
-829 FTTNAFNGKYQLD
+829 FTTNVFNGKYQLD
-842 ISSRDYNKRLF
+842 ISNRDYSERLF
-853 NLGNDV
+853 NLGNKV

-886 TAREREEKKGLFDEK
+886 TAKEREEKKGSFDEK

-931 MLKQLSDKLDTV
+931 ILSQLSDKLDTV
-943 HNSQTNWKDKFS
+943 HNSQTSWKDKFS
-955 ALRSIRDY
+955 ALRNIRDY

-971 EELRQ
+971 DELRK

-986 MRFKEKLQDSLDE
+986 MRFKEKLQKSLDE

-1010 WVEVSK
+1010 WAEVSK
-1016 DEFARFLTP
+1016 DEFARFLAP
-1025 FEGEGISMSIRG
+1025 FEGESISMSIRG
-1037 KRRKYNIRELL
+1037 ERKRYHIRELL

-1108 GISNTEFMYERTSD
+1108 GIKSTDFMYERTSD

-1138 FAALSKYAKSLPQD
+1138 FAALSEYAKSLPKD
-1152 MDREE
+1152 MDGE
-1157 KSILISRWKRA
+1157 KRSILISRWKRA
-1168 NTDKNGNPIEKYYNP
+1168 NTDKKGNPIEKYYNP

-1194 KEYYDFMINLKRNLD
+1194 REYYDFIINLKRNLD
-1209 YRLPAKYVRFNKAPQ
+1209 YRLPARYVRFNKAPQ
-1224 IRRDFLERVIG
+1224 IRRDFLERVMG
-1235 RGNKFQYLWE
+1235 KGNKFQYLWE

-1305 DYASMNDIIDALET
+1305 DYAAMNDVIDALET
-1319 GRTILSERRVAQTR
+1319 GRTILSERKVAQTR

-1348 LTKKGDVANFMA
+1348 LTKKGDIANFMG

-1389 VNMLNKLQS
+1389 ANMLNKLQS

-1411 NLAQNIVISNI
+1411 NLVQNIVISNI

-1456 IQTSKMALFAEKL
+1456 IQTSKMALFAEKF

-1480 GVDWNRKT
+1480 GIDWDRKT

-1519 MRLKLQDKDG
+1519 MRLKLQDKYG
-1529 KPISLYDALEVQYL
+1529 KPISLYDALEVKYL

-1560 TDQDGKPVSNNY
+1560 TDQDGKAVGNDY

-1591 NQEDKSAMQSRAVGR
+1591 NQEDKNAMQSRAVGR

-1625 ERYNYDTDTFE
+1625 ERYNYDTNTFE

-1668 DDAQKSNIYRG
+1668 NDTQKSNIYRG

-1692 IAILKGIPD
+1692 IAILKGTPD

-1711 YVTYS
+1711 YITYS

-1743 PFAAVRVL
+1743 PFAAVIVL
-1751 KNTRQLLN
+1751 KNTRQLIN

-1794 FQNLFDPEEPARW
+1794 FQNLFDPEEPTRW

>member
-19 LFYRLKEFF
+19 LFSRLKNF
-28 LNDRKLAENVYYKA
+28 LGDRKSAEDVYYRA
-42 INPAFRKAFPN
+42 INPSFKEAFPN

-74 YNKDSESMLNF
+74 HSKSNEAMLDY
-85 LNSEYGTKPVPKT
+85 LNSEYGTKPVPRT
-98 IQSVIELQNR
+98 MQSVIELQNR

-113 INNPLNKRYSAQ
+113 INSPLNKRYSAEI
-125 LTSSGQDISMEI
+125 TSSGHDVSME
-137 VEATGEERSLG
+137 VVTATGNGRDLG
-148 RHQRFNAELNNQLVK
+148 KQQRFNAELNNQLIK

-172 AALTELEEAS
+172 AALTELEEAG
-182 NINGVMDLS
+182 NVNGVMDLS

-212 SNVSAKQ
+212 SNVSKKENI
-219 SVLTEEEQRIL
+219 LTDEEQEIL
-230 KSAPRNSKGQLLA
+230 NNAPRDSRGQLLA

-270 WEKIANITEE
+270 WEN
-280 ELQAAS
+280 
-286 LIFDRVPEL
+286 DPE
-295 AKIGTP
+295 
-301 TEYAAYIKEIFP
+301 
-313 NSVEK
+313 
-318 EVYWHGS
+318 
-325 NEDFSEGF
+325 
-333 ASAKRGEGSGAL
+333 
-345 ETKKRNDLY
+345 
-354 LNKQGWAS
+354 
-362 LQYVNG
+362 
-368 INRKGRDK
+368 
-376 NGFAHWNKLW
+376 
-386 WELKEIM
+386 
-393 SNGRRENNDW
+393 
-403 KDIVIDESTIRQ
+403 
-415 AIPNKKGVFNRD
+415 
-427 SGGKNG
+427 
-433 KWLSERKA
+433 
-441 DYGYENKS
+441 
-449 DKEFFEE
+449 
-456 IFGIK
+456 
-461 LGKDTFNTWTA
+461 
-472 RNAEIFK
+472 
-479 SLEKSAKGINP
+479 
-490 VVIDVRNP
+490 
-498 ITEEGQNTYYEEQRG
+498 
-513 LFTTAD
+513 
-519 AEGNDAILSKKADN
+519 
-533 EFNSDVAIVI
+533 
-543 NANNDNVYWLGTK
+543 
-556 SDIERFRQW
+556 
-565 KINNNASKVVDEN
+565 NASKVVDEN
-578 GEPLVVYHNSN
+578 GEPLVVYHA
-589 TDINIFDKNK
+589 TNK
-599 IGTNGSSEGGL
+599 IFNTYKERDGIHFGSYNTALGVANEKFDPTFDTIEEAQASIAK
-610 FGKGFYFSTN
+610 GKFRIN
-620 KDYNKVFG
+620 Q
-628 NKEYAVFLNIKNPIT
+628 EFLNIRNPKQSKDLGTGWKQLIT
-643 DERTI
+643 EG
-648 KEIQAF
+648 F
-654 EPSIDIIKNAYNK
+654 
-667 DGLIGTNKFE
+667 DGGSYMA
-677 NNTVEYIVYD
+677 VEGDTSFVVFNP
-687 SNQIKSATDNI
+687 NQIKSATDNV
-698 GTFSRTDDNIID
+698 GAFSTTDNDIVD

-728 AVKDNP
+728 AVKDSP
-734 LRDRMLNSLKNE
+734 LRDRMLNSLRNE

-753 GSEYDRYNDVYKGD
+753 GSEYDRYNEVYKGD
-767 IELMAKEALG
+767 IDLMAKEALG

-793 NRLFERYKKSV
+793 DRLFERYKNSI
-804 LDFFSRRDAD
+804 LDFFSRRDID

-829 FTTNAFNGKYQLD
+829 FTTNVFNGKYQLN

-886 TAREREEKKGLFDEK
+886 TAKEREEKRGSFDEK

-916 RELEGIYTYLTEAVR
+916 RELEGIYTYLTEAIR
-931 MLKQLSDKLDTV
+931 ILRQLSDKLDTV
-943 HNSQTNWKDKFS
+943 HNSQTSWKDKFS
-955 ALRSIRDY
+955 TLRSIRDY

-981 KQEGD
+981 RQEGD
-986 MRFKEKLQDSLDE
+986 IRFKEKLQESLDE
-999 FSGLLARLGSD
+999 FSGLLAGLGSD
-1010 WVEVSK
+1010 WAEVSK

-1025 FEGEGISMSIRG
+1025 FKGESISMSIRG
-1037 KRRKYNIRELL
+1037 ERKQYNIRELL
-1048 DYIEKDISIVERW
+1048 DYIEKDISVVERW

-1081 DQKNK
+1081 DQKSK

-1108 GISNTEFMYERTSD
+1108 GVKNTNFMYEKTSD

-1138 FAALSKYAKSLPQD
+1138 FAALSKYAKSLPKD
-1152 MDREE
+1152 MEREE

-1168 NTDKNGNPIEKYYNP
+1168 NTDRNGNPIEKYYNP

-1209 YRLPAKYVRFNKAPQ
+1209 YRLPARYVRFNKAPQ
-1224 IRRDFLERVIG
+1224 IRRDFLERVMG
-1235 RGNKFQYLWE
+1235 KGNKFQYLWE

-1305 DYASMNDIIDALET
+1305 DYAAMNDVIDALET

-1333 GGKIMREVLNKVPSN
+1333 GNKIMREILNKVPSN

-1422 ESISGQFFNKSE
+1422 EAISGQFFNKSE

-1456 IQTSKMALFAEKL
+1456 IQTSKMALFAEKF
-1469 NVLQDYKQHVR
+1469 NVLQDYKQHVK
-1480 GVDWNRKT
+1480 GVDWDRKT

-1550 GANLVIKEGV
+1550 GANLVIKKGV
-1560 TDQDGKPVSNNY
+1560 TDQDGKTVGNDY
-1572 FTSVTK
+1572 LTSVTR

-1591 NQEDKSAMQSRAVGR
+1591 NQEDKNALQSRAVGR

-1625 ERYNYDTDTFE
+1625 ERYNYDTGTFE

-1668 DDAQKSNIYRG
+1668 DGAQKSNIYRG

-1692 IAILKGIPD
+1692 IATLKGVPD
-1701 DDDKDDWLTE
+1701 DDDKDNWLTE

-1716 IIRLKADLG
+1716 IVRLKADLG

-1751 KNTRQLLN
+1751 KNSRQLLN

-1769 IDQGIYKGYTKAE
+1769 IDQGIYKGYTQAE

-1794 FQNLFDPEEPARW
+1794 FQNLFDPEEPTRW

>member
-19 LFYRLKEFF
+19 LFSRLKNF
-28 LNDRKLAENVYYKA
+28 LGDRKSAEDVYYRV
-42 INPAFRKAFPN
+42 INPSFKEAFPN

-74 YNKDSESMLNF
+74 HSKSNEAMLDY
-85 LNSEYGTKPVPKT
+85 LNSEYGTKPVPRT
-98 IQSVIELQNR
+98 MQSVIELQNR

-113 INNPLNKRYSAQ
+113 INSPLNKRYSAEI
-125 LTSSGQDISMEI
+125 TSSGHDVSME
-137 VEATGEERSLG
+137 VVTATGNGRDLG
-148 RHQRFNAELNNQLVK
+148 KQQRFNAELNNQLIK

-172 AALTELEEAS
+172 AALTELEEAG
-182 NINGVMDLS
+182 NVNGVMDLS

-212 SNVSAKQ
+212 SNVSKKENI
-219 SVLTEEEQRIL
+219 LTDEEQEIL
-230 KSAPRNSKGQLLA
+230 NNAPRDSRGQLLA
-243 PNGKVSNLTEKQ
+243 SNDKVSNLTEKQ

-270 WEKIANITEE
+270 WENN
-280 ELQAAS
+280 
-286 LIFDRVPEL
+286 PE
-295 AKIGTP
+295 
-301 TEYAAYIKEIFP
+301 
-313 NSVEK
+313 
-318 EVYWHGS
+318 
-325 NEDFSEGF
+325 
-333 ASAKRGEGSGAL
+333 
-345 ETKKRNDLY
+345 
-354 LNKQGWAS
+354 
-362 LQYVNG
+362 
-368 INRKGRDK
+368 
-376 NGFAHWNKLW
+376 
-386 WELKEIM
+386 
-393 SNGRRENNDW
+393 
-403 KDIVIDESTIRQ
+403 
-415 AIPNKKGVFNRD
+415 
-427 SGGKNG
+427 
-433 KWLSERKA
+433 
-441 DYGYENKS
+441 
-449 DKEFFEE
+449 
-456 IFGIK
+456 
-461 LGKDTFNTWTA
+461 
-472 RNAEIFK
+472 
-479 SLEKSAKGINP
+479 
-490 VVIDVRNP
+490 
-498 ITEEGQNTYYEEQRG
+498 
-513 LFTTAD
+513 
-519 AEGNDAILSKKADN
+519 
-533 EFNSDVAIVI
+533 
-543 NANNDNVYWLGTK
+543 
-556 SDIERFRQW
+556 
-565 KINNNASKVVDEN
+565 NASKVVDEN
-578 GEPLVVYHNSN
+578 GEPLVMYHRSKDNIS
-589 TDINIFDKNK
+589 TFDINKSKHGGFWFSKNP
-599 IGTNGSSEGGL
+599 
-610 FGKGFYFSTN
+610 
-620 KDYNKVFG
+620 DY
-628 NKEYAVFLNIKNPIT
+628 YADTRAKLKYAIPVFLNI
-643 DERTI
+643 RTPNRI
-648 KEIQAF
+648 NHETFLAAVDGD
-654 EPSIDIIKNAYNK
+654 DIIEGGIRTTKF
-667 DGLIGTNKFE
+667 DGWITEDVHIPEFYGD
-677 NNTVEYIVYD
+677 EYSSSIVFAMAINP
-687 SNQIKSATDNI
+687 NQIKSATDNS
-698 GTFSRTDDNIID
+698 GGFSNNDNDITD

-728 AVKDNP
+728 AVKDSP
-734 LRDRMLNSLKNE
+734 LRDRMLNSLRNE

-753 GSEYDRYNDVYKGD
+753 GSEYDRYNEVYKGD
-767 IELMAKEALG
+767 IDLMAKEALG

-793 NRLFERYKKSV
+793 DRLFERYKNSI
-804 LDFFSRRDAD
+804 LDFFSRRDID

-829 FTTNAFNGKYQLD
+829 FTTNVFNGKYQLN

-886 TAREREEKKGLFDEK
+886 TAKEREEKRGSFDEK

-916 RELEGIYTYLTEAVR
+916 RELEGIYTYLTEAIR
-931 MLKQLSDKLDTV
+931 ILRQLSDKLDTV
-943 HNSQTNWKDKFS
+943 HNSQTSWKDKFS
-955 ALRSIRDY
+955 TLRSIRDY

-981 KQEGD
+981 RQEGD
-986 MRFKEKLQDSLDE
+986 IRFKEKLQESLNE
-999 FSGLLARLGSD
+999 FSGLLAGLGSD
-1010 WVEVSK
+1010 WAEVSK

-1025 FEGEGISMSIRG
+1025 FKGESISMSIRG
-1037 KRRKYNIRELL
+1037 ERKQYNIRELL
-1048 DYIEKDISIVERW
+1048 DYIEKDISVVERW

-1081 DQKNK
+1081 DQKSK

-1108 GISNTEFMYERTSD
+1108 GVKNTNFMYEKTSD

-1138 FAALSKYAKSLPQD
+1138 FAALSKYAESLPKD
-1152 MDREE
+1152 MEREE

-1168 NTDKNGNPIEKYYNP
+1168 NTDRNGNPIEKYYNP

-1209 YRLPAKYVRFNKAPQ
+1209 YRLPARYVRFNKAPQ
-1224 IRRDFLERVIG
+1224 IRRDFLERVMG
-1235 RGNKFQYLWE
+1235 KGNKFQYLWE

-1305 DYASMNDIIDALET
+1305 DYAAMNDVIDALET

-1333 GGKIMREVLNKVPSN
+1333 GNKIMREILNKVPSN

-1422 ESISGQFFNKSE
+1422 EAISGQFFNKSE

-1456 IQTSKMALFAEKL
+1456 IQTSKMALFAEKF
-1469 NVLQDYKQHVR
+1469 NVLQDYKQHVK
-1480 GVDWNRKT
+1480 GVDWDRKT

-1550 GANLVIKEGV
+1550 GANLVIKKGV
-1560 TDQDGKPVSNNY
+1560 TDQDGKAVGNDY
-1572 FTSVTK
+1572 LTSVTR

-1591 NQEDKSAMQSRAVGR
+1591 NQEDKNALQSRAVGR

-1625 ERYNYDTDTFE
+1625 ERYNYDTGTFE

-1668 DDAQKSNIYRG
+1668 DGAQKSNIYRG

-1692 IAILKGIPD
+1692 IATLKGVPD
-1701 DDDKDDWLTE
+1701 DDDKDNWLTE

-1716 IIRLKADLG
+1716 IVRLKADLG

-1751 KNTRQLLN
+1751 KNSRQLLN

-1769 IDQGIYKGYTKAE
+1769 IDQGIYKGYTQAE

-1794 FQNLFDPEEPARW
+1794 FQNLFDPEEPTRW

>member
-19 LFYRLKEFF
+19 LFSRLKNF
-28 LNDRKLAENVYYKA
+28 LGDRKSAEDVYYRA
-42 INPAFRKAFPN
+42 INPSFKEAFPN

-74 YNKDSESMLNF
+74 HSKSNEAMLDY
-85 LNSEYGTKPVPKT
+85 LNSEYGTKPVPRT
-98 IQSVIELQNR
+98 MQSVIELQNR

-113 INNPLNKRYSAQ
+113 INSPLNKRYPAEI
-125 LTSSGQDISMEI
+125 TSSGHDVSME
-137 VEATGEERSLG
+137 VVTATGNGRDLG
-148 RHQRFNAELNNQLVK
+148 KQQRFNAELNNQLIK

-212 SNVSAKQ
+212 SNVSKKENI
-219 SVLTEEEQRIL
+219 LTDEEQEIL
-230 KSAPRNSKGQLLA
+230 NNAPRDSRGQLLA

-255 YAQVRTKA
+255 YVQVRTKA

-270 WEKIANITEE
+270 WEN
-280 ELQAAS
+280 
-286 LIFDRVPEL
+286 DPE
-295 AKIGTP
+295 
-301 TEYAAYIKEIFP
+301 
-313 NSVEK
+313 
-318 EVYWHGS
+318 
-325 NEDFSEGF
+325 
-333 ASAKRGEGSGAL
+333 
-345 ETKKRNDLY
+345 
-354 LNKQGWAS
+354 
-362 LQYVNG
+362 
-368 INRKGRDK
+368 
-376 NGFAHWNKLW
+376 
-386 WELKEIM
+386 
-393 SNGRRENNDW
+393 
-403 KDIVIDESTIRQ
+403 
-415 AIPNKKGVFNRD
+415 
-427 SGGKNG
+427 
-433 KWLSERKA
+433 
-441 DYGYENKS
+441 
-449 DKEFFEE
+449 
-456 IFGIK
+456 
-461 LGKDTFNTWTA
+461 
-472 RNAEIFK
+472 
-479 SLEKSAKGINP
+479 
-490 VVIDVRNP
+490 
-498 ITEEGQNTYYEEQRG
+498 
-513 LFTTAD
+513 
-519 AEGNDAILSKKADN
+519 
-533 EFNSDVAIVI
+533 
-543 NANNDNVYWLGTK
+543 
-556 SDIERFRQW
+556 
-565 KINNNASKVVDEN
+565 NASKVVDEN
-578 GEPLVVYHNSN
+578 GEPLVVYHYTTEHFN
-589 TDINIFDKNK
+589 TFNLAF
-599 IGTNGSSEGGL
+599 
-610 FGKGFYFSTN
+610 FGQSDSGDLGEGFYVTPISPEEDT
-620 KDYNKVFG
+620 KKHYDYFTKGYG
-628 NKEYAVFLNIKNPIT
+628 NIVMPLFVNIKNPISKEKAKELGISWFT
-643 DERTI
+643 RRKKPYKSYKEELQ
-648 KEIQAF
+648 KEIRKLEFKIDDYKFKLFGDDPDYSHYRETDSLAHKMTILDLNDAEVKLKEIKQKLFDAKEDYDINEDYNSKIEKLKEYDGVINGDF
-654 EPSIDIIKNAYNK
+654 EILVPSP
-667 DGLIGTNKFE
+667 
-677 NNTVEYIVYD
+677 
-687 SNQIKSATDNI
+687 NQIKSATDNS
-698 GTFSRTDDNIID
+698 GGFSNTDNDITDN
-710 DTYDSN
+710 TYDSN

-728 AVKDNP
+728 AVKDSP
-734 LRDRMLNSLKNE
+734 LRDRMLNSLRNE

-753 GSEYDRYNDVYKGD
+753 GSEYDRYNEVYKGD
-767 IELMAKEALG
+767 IDLMAKEALG

-793 NRLFERYKKSV
+793 DRLFERYKNSI
-804 LDFFSRRDAD
+804 LDFFSRRDID

-829 FTTNAFNGKYQLD
+829 FTTNVFNGKYQLN

-853 NLGNDV
+853 NLGNGV

-886 TAREREEKKGLFDEK
+886 TAKEREEKRGSFDEK

-916 RELEGIYTYLTEAVR
+916 RELEGIYTYLTEAIR
-931 MLKQLSDKLDTV
+931 ILRQLSDKLDTV
-943 HNSQTNWKDKFS
+943 HNSQTSWKDKFS
-955 ALRSIRDY
+955 TLRSIRDY

-981 KQEGD
+981 RQEGD
-986 MRFKEKLQDSLDE
+986 IRFKEKLQESLNE
-999 FSGLLARLGSD
+999 FSGLLAGLGSD
-1010 WVEVSK
+1010 WAEVSK

-1025 FEGEGISMSIRG
+1025 FKGESISMSIRG
-1037 KRRKYNIRELL
+1037 ERKQYNIRELL
-1048 DYIEKDISIVERW
+1048 DYIEKDISVVERW

-1081 DQKNK
+1081 DQKSK

-1108 GISNTEFMYERTSD
+1108 GVKNTNFMYEKTSD

-1138 FAALSKYAKSLPQD
+1138 FAALSKYAKSLPKD
-1152 MDREE
+1152 MEREE

-1168 NTDKNGNPIEKYYNP
+1168 NTDRNGNPIEKYYNP

-1209 YRLPAKYVRFNKAPQ
+1209 YRLPARYVRFNKAPQ
-1224 IRRDFLERVIG
+1224 IRRDFLERVMG
-1235 RGNKFQYLWE
+1235 KGNKFQYLWE

-1305 DYASMNDIIDALET
+1305 DYAAMNDVIDALET

-1333 GGKIMREVLNKVPSN
+1333 GSKIMREILNKVPSN

-1422 ESISGQFFNKSE
+1422 EAISGQFFNKSE

-1456 IQTSKMALFAEKL
+1456 IQTSKMALFAEKF
-1469 NVLQDYKQHVR
+1469 NVLQDYKQHVK
-1480 GVDWNRKT
+1480 GVDWDRKT

-1550 GANLVIKEGV
+1550 GANLVIKKGV
-1560 TDQDGKPVSNNY
+1560 TDQDGKAVGNDY
-1572 FTSVTK
+1572 LTSVTR

-1591 NQEDKSAMQSRAVGR
+1591 NQEDKNALQSRAVGR

-1625 ERYNYDTDTFE
+1625 ERYNYDTGTFE

-1668 DDAQKSNIYRG
+1668 DGAQKSNIYRG

-1692 IAILKGIPD
+1692 IATLKGVPD
-1701 DDDKDDWLTE
+1701 DDDKDNWLTE

-1716 IIRLKADLG
+1716 IVRLKADLG

-1751 KNTRQLLN
+1751 KNSRQLLN
-1759 LFDPDVWTTE
+1759 LFDPDTWTTE
-1769 IDQGIYKGYTKAE
+1769 IDQGIYKGYTQAE

-1794 FQNLFDPEEPARW
+1794 FQNLFDPEEPTRW

>member
-1 MSTSCVLHPRL
+1 MSTSCVSHPRL

-19 LFYRLKEFF
+19 LFSRLKNF
-28 LNDRKLAENVYYKA
+28 LGDRKSAEDVYYRV
-42 INPAFRKAFPN
+42 INPSFREVFPN

-74 YNKDSESMLNF
+74 HNKSNEAMLDY
-85 LNSEYGTKPVPKT
+85 LNSEYGTEPVPKT
-98 IQSVIELQNR
+98 MQSAIELQNR

-113 INNPLNKRYSAQ
+113 INNPLSKKYSAEI
-125 LTSSGQDISMEI
+125 TSSGHDVSMEI
-137 VEATGEERSLG
+137 VTATGNGRDLG
-148 RHQRFNAELNNQLVK
+148 KQQRFNAELNNQLVK

-191 AGINAATGL
+191 AGVNAATGL
-200 KEVIRISKRHKW
+200 KEVIRISKRHRW

-219 SVLTEEEQRIL
+219 NVLSEEEQEIL
-230 KSAPRNSKGQLLA
+230 KNAPRDSQGRLLA
-243 PNGKVSNLTEKQ
+243 PNGKPSNLTEKQ

-263 FKDWFGD
+263 FKNWFGD
-270 WEKIANITEE
+270 WE
-280 ELQAAS
+280 
-286 LIFDRVPEL
+286 
-295 AKIGTP
+295 
-301 TEYAAYIKEIFP
+301 
-313 NSVEK
+313 
-318 EVYWHGS
+318 
-325 NEDFSEGF
+325 
-333 ASAKRGEGSGAL
+333 
-345 ETKKRNDLY
+345 
-354 LNKQGWAS
+354 
-362 LQYVNG
+362 
-368 INRKGRDK
+368 
-376 NGFAHWNKLW
+376 
-386 WELKEIM
+386 
-393 SNGRRENNDW
+393 NNP
-403 KDIVIDESTIRQ
+403 SQ
-415 AIPNKKGVFNRD
+415 
-427 SGGKNG
+427 
-433 KWLSERKA
+433 
-441 DYGYENKS
+441 
-449 DKEFFEE
+449 
-456 IFGIK
+456 
-461 LGKDTFNTWTA
+461 
-472 RNAEIFK
+472 
-479 SLEKSAKGINP
+479 
-490 VVIDVRNP
+490 
-498 ITEEGQNTYYEEQRG
+498 
-513 LFTTAD
+513 
-519 AEGNDAILSKKADN
+519 
-533 EFNSDVAIVI
+533 
-543 NANNDNVYWLGTK
+543 
-556 SDIERFRQW
+556 
-565 KINNNASKVVDEN
+565 ASKVVDEN
-578 GEPLVVYHNSN
+578 GEPLVVYHY
-589 TDINIFDKNK
+589 TDNEGLTKFSTEFDN
-599 IGTNGSSEGGL
+599 
-610 FGKGFYFSTN
+610 YFSKTGGTKKAIFFTTDN
-620 KDYNKVFG
+620 VVPGSEDNFLTSRKAKLSL
-628 NKEYAVFLNIKNPIT
+628 FLNIKNLET
-643 DERTI
+643 FNGTKDDLHKQGTSYREVVNKSSEREGSENGIVFTGFDDNRKENQTI
-648 KEIQAF
+648 
-654 EPSIDIIKNAYNK
+654 
-667 DGLIGTNKFE
+667 
-677 NNTVEYIVYD
+677 YIVHNP
-687 SNQIKSATDNI
+687 NQIKSATDNL
-698 GTFSRTDDNIID
+698 GAFSSTENDITD

-746 EVLQRVL
+746 KVLQRVL

-767 IELMAKEALG
+767 IDLMAKEALG

-793 NRLFERYKKSV
+793 DRLFERYKKSV
-804 LDFFSRRDAD
+804 LDFFGKRDAD

-829 FTTNAFNGKYQLD
+829 FTTNAFNGKYQLN
-842 ISSRDYNKRLF
+842 INSRDYNKRLF
-853 NLGNDV
+853 NLSNDV
-859 SRDYNILKRII
+859 SREYNILKRII

-886 TAREREEKKGLFDEK
+886 TAKEREEKKGSFDEK

-916 RELEGIYTYLTEAVR
+916 RELEGIYTYLTEAIKILR
-931 MLKQLSDKLDTV
+931 QLSDKLDAV
-943 HNSQTNWKDKFS
+943 HNSQTSWKDEFS
-955 ALRSIRDY
+955 TLRSIRDY

-976 EMYKA
+976 EMHRA

-986 MRFKEKLQDSLDE
+986 MRLKEKLQESLDE
-999 FSGLLARLGSD
+999 FSGLLAGLGSD
-1010 WVEVSK
+1010 WAEVSK
-1016 DEFARFLTP
+1016 DKFARFLAP
-1025 FEGEGISMSIRG
+1025 FEGESISMFIRG
-1037 KRRKYNIRELL
+1037 ERKKYNIRELL

-1086 ARYNTI
+1086 ARYKTI
-1092 NNEKEILM
+1092 NDEKEILM

-1108 GISNTEFMYERTSD
+1108 GIKNTDFIYEKTSD

-1138 FAALSKYAKSLPQD
+1138 FAALSKYAKSLPKD

-1194 KEYYDFMINLKRNLD
+1194 KEYYDFIINLKRNLD
-1209 YRLPAKYVRFNKAPQ
+1209 YRLPARYVRFNKAPQ
-1224 IRRDFLERVIG
+1224 IRRDFLERVMG
-1235 RGNKFQYLWE
+1235 KGNKFQYLWE

-1305 DYASMNDIIDALET
+1305 DYAAMNDIIDALET

-1333 GGKIMREVLNKVPSN
+1333 GGRIMREVLNKVPSN
-1348 LTKKGDVANFMA
+1348 LTKKGDVANFMD

-1376 DEGTVLGVDVGKA
+1376 DEGTISILGLGVDVGKA
-1389 VNMLNKLQS
+1389 ANMLDKLQS

-1411 NLAQNIVISNI
+1411 NLTQNIVISNI
-1422 ESISGQFFNKSE
+1422 EAISGQFFGKSE

-1442 TKLLPQY
+1442 TKLLPEY
-1449 LSEIGNR
+1449 LGEIGNR
-1456 IQTSKMALFAEKL
+1456 IQISKMALFAEKF

-1480 GVDWNRKT
+1480 GIDWNRKT

-1493 FKEDTLWFTTSAG
+1493 FKEGSLWFTTSAG

-1519 MRLKLQDKDG
+1519 MRLKLQDKNG
-1529 KPISLYDALEVQYL
+1529 KPISLYDALEVKYL

-1560 TDQDGKPVSNNY
+1560 TDQDGKAVDDRY

-1578 KIRGINNKLYGIY
+1578 KIRGINDKLYGIY
-1591 NQEDKSAMQSRAVGR
+1591 NQEDKNAMQSRAVGR

-1625 ERYNYDTDTFE
+1625 ERYNYDTSTFE

-1648 TLRKDLKKG
+1648 TLRKDLKEG

-1668 DDAQKSNIYRG
+1668 NDAQKSNIYRG
-1679 LAEIATFLSLMGI
+1679 LAEIATFLSLIGI
-1692 IAILKGIPD
+1692 IVTLKGTPD
-1701 DDDKDDWLTE
+1701 DDDKDNWLTE
-1711 YVTYS
+1711 YITYS

-1725 SLMPGPTMLDE
+1725 SLIPGPTMLDE

-1751 KNTRQLLN
+1751 KNSRQLLK
-1759 LFDPDVWTTE
+1759 LFDPDTWTTE
-1769 IDQGIYKGYTKAE
+1769 IDQGIYKGYTQAE
-1782 KIMLQPVPFIRQ
+1782 KIMLQPIPFIRQ
-1794 FQNLFDPEEPARW
+1794 FQNLFDPEEPTRW

>member
-1 MSTSCVLHPRL
+1 MSRSCVLHPRL

-19 LFYRLKEFF
+19 LFSRLKNF
-28 LNDRKLAENVYYKA
+28 LGDRKSAEDVYYRA
-42 INPAFRKAFPN
+42 INPSFKEAFPN

-74 YNKDSESMLNF
+74 HSKSNEAMLDY
-85 LNSEYGTKPVPKT
+85 LNSEYGTKPVPRT
-98 IQSVIELQNR
+98 MQSVIELQNR

-113 INNPLNKRYSAQ
+113 INSPLNKRYSAEI
-125 LTSSGQDISMEI
+125 TSSGHDVSME
-137 VEATGEERSLG
+137 VVTATGNGRDLG
-148 RHQRFNAELNNQLVK
+148 KQQRFNAELNNQLIK

-172 AALTELEEAS
+172 AALTELEEAG
-182 NINGVMDLS
+182 NVNGVMDLS

-212 SNVSAKQ
+212 SNVSKKENI
-219 SVLTEEEQRIL
+219 LTDEEQEIL
-230 KSAPRNSKGQLLA
+230 NNAPRDSRGQLLA

-270 WEKIANITEE
+270 WENN
-280 ELQAAS
+280 
-286 LIFDRVPEL
+286 PE
-295 AKIGTP
+295 
-301 TEYAAYIKEIFP
+301 
-313 NSVEK
+313 
-318 EVYWHGS
+318 
-325 NEDFSEGF
+325 
-333 ASAKRGEGSGAL
+333 
-345 ETKKRNDLY
+345 
-354 LNKQGWAS
+354 
-362 LQYVNG
+362 
-368 INRKGRDK
+368 
-376 NGFAHWNKLW
+376 
-386 WELKEIM
+386 
-393 SNGRRENNDW
+393 
-403 KDIVIDESTIRQ
+403 
-415 AIPNKKGVFNRD
+415 
-427 SGGKNG
+427 
-433 KWLSERKA
+433 
-441 DYGYENKS
+441 
-449 DKEFFEE
+449 
-456 IFGIK
+456 
-461 LGKDTFNTWTA
+461 
-472 RNAEIFK
+472 
-479 SLEKSAKGINP
+479 
-490 VVIDVRNP
+490 
-498 ITEEGQNTYYEEQRG
+498 
-513 LFTTAD
+513 
-519 AEGNDAILSKKADN
+519 
-533 EFNSDVAIVI
+533 
-543 NANNDNVYWLGTK
+543 
-556 SDIERFRQW
+556 
-565 KINNNASKVVDEN
+565 NASKVVDEN
-578 GEPLVVYHNSN
+578 GEPLVMYHRSKDNIS
-589 TDINIFDKNK
+589 TFDINKSKHGGFWFSKNP
-599 IGTNGSSEGGL
+599 
-610 FGKGFYFSTN
+610 
-620 KDYNKVFG
+620 DY
-628 NKEYAVFLNIKNPIT
+628 YADTRAKLKYAIPVFLNI
-643 DERTI
+643 RTPNRI
-648 KEIQAF
+648 NHETFLAAVDGD
-654 EPSIDIIKNAYNK
+654 DIIEGGIRTTKF
-667 DGLIGTNKFE
+667 DGWITEDVHIPEFYGD
-677 NNTVEYIVYD
+677 EYSSSIVFAMAINP
-687 SNQIKSATDNI
+687 NQIKSATDNS
-698 GTFSRTDDNIID
+698 GGFSNTDNDITDN
-710 DTYDSN
+710 TYDSN

-728 AVKDNP
+728 AVKDSP
-734 LRDRMLNSLKNE
+734 LRDRMLNSLRNE

-753 GSEYDRYNDVYKGD
+753 GSEYDRYNEVYKGD
-767 IELMAKEALG
+767 IDLMAKEALG

-793 NRLFERYKKSV
+793 DRLFERYKNSI
-804 LDFFSRRDAD
+804 LDFFSRRDID

-829 FTTNAFNGKYQLD
+829 FTTNVFNGKYQLN

-886 TAREREEKKGLFDEK
+886 TAKEREEKRGSFDEK

-916 RELEGIYTYLTEAVR
+916 RELEGIYTYLTEAIR
-931 MLKQLSDKLDTV
+931 ILRQLSDKLDTV
-943 HNSQTNWKDKFS
+943 HNSQTSWKDKFS
-955 ALRSIRDY
+955 TLRSIRDY

-981 KQEGD
+981 RQEGD
-986 MRFKEKLQDSLDE
+986 IRFKEKLQESLDE
-999 FSGLLARLGSD
+999 FSGLLAGLGSD
-1010 WVEVSK
+1010 WAEVSK

-1025 FEGEGISMSIRG
+1025 FKGESISMSIRG
-1037 KRRKYNIRELL
+1037 ERKQYNIRELL
-1048 DYIEKDISIVERW
+1048 DYIEKDISVVERW

-1081 DQKNK
+1081 DQKSK

-1108 GISNTEFMYERTSD
+1108 GVKNTNFMYEKTSD

-1138 FAALSKYAKSLPQD
+1138 FAALSKYAKSLPKD
-1152 MDREE
+1152 MEREE

-1168 NTDKNGNPIEKYYNP
+1168 NTDRNGNPIEKYYNP

-1209 YRLPAKYVRFNKAPQ
+1209 YRLPARYVRFNKAPQ
-1224 IRRDFLERVIG
+1224 IRRDFLERVMG
-1235 RGNKFQYLWE
+1235 KGNKFQYLWE

-1266 FEGNQIYNLPIY
+1266 FEGNQIHNLPIY
-1278 YTRPLKD
+1278 YTRTLKN

-1305 DYASMNDIIDALET
+1305 DYAAMNDVIDALET
-1319 GRTILSERRVAQTR
+1319 GRVILSERKVAQTR

-1422 ESISGQFFNKSE
+1422 EAISGQFFNKSE

-1456 IQTSKMALFAEKL
+1456 IQTSKMALFAEKF
-1469 NVLQDYKQHVR
+1469 NVLQDYKQHVK
-1480 GVDWNRKT
+1480 GVDWDRKT

-1550 GANLVIKEGV
+1550 GANLVIKKGV
-1560 TDQDGKPVSNNY
+1560 TDQDGKTVGNDY
-1572 FTSVTK
+1572 LTSVTR

-1591 NQEDKSAMQSRAVGR
+1591 NQEDKNALQSRAVGR

-1625 ERYNYDTDTFE
+1625 ERYNYDTGTFE

-1668 DDAQKSNIYRG
+1668 DGAQKSNIYRG

-1692 IAILKGIPD
+1692 IAALKGVPD
-1701 DDDKDDWLTE
+1701 DDDKDNWLTE

-1716 IIRLKADLG
+1716 IVRLKADLG

-1751 KNTRQLLN
+1751 KNSRQLLN
-1759 LFDPDVWTTE
+1759 LFDPDTWTTE
-1769 IDQGIYKGYTKAE
+1769 IDQGIYKGYTQAE

-1794 FQNLFDPEEPARW
+1794 FQNLFDPKEPTRW